1 MKTNLKRMLALLL
14 AVITCLNIAACSN
27 APSWDGKWEI
37 TDADYEN
44 MKIAEV
50 TSTENDGTRYVTLSA
65 EDMSY
70 KSEVKSDSVRVV
82 AYPVSKAS
90 IKSLSTNDTA
100 QSSKELFK
108 ETLVEGVTTQ
118 RKDDKT
124 LELSFKE
131 PEYDY
136 YCMYLYYVHKEAVDG
151 KAFVLGFDNIS
162 LEEST
167 TPEAKITTKL
177 KNGQE
182 NPTLELK
189 LTNAKTV
196 ENIKAEDITLSGAF
210 ENLKAT
216 AVTSDGDTITI
227 KTEGE
232 VEVTSAA
239 YGYVQLSENATDA
252 GAKILAMLEVDNL
265 DAYIDAESFA
275 LENGLLGF
283 DVDVYG
289 KTLEISNDELAPLV
303 TLEGY
308 KVDSVKISDDKTSF
322 KLYVK
327 TEKSSIDDA
336 VSDLNGKALEI
347 DSKAVGGDG
356 IYVEITASCS
366 SLGGIIKTL
375 DKPEG
380 DSDKFKAT
388 AQLFARNGELKELS
402 KSDIKFSGDFEG
414 AEVTSVKNTDN
425 GCDIEFT
432 FSADKK
438 SSLFN
443 GYAEISEGKLVDLWG
458 TESDNNS
465 AGLSYAFETSKAGGN
480 AIDNLVEKFS
490 NYSSEDLINDI
501 VNIAT
506 IIQSTTLSEF
516 YSGDF
521 VGAICSLLGVDSGS
535 DGETAQ
541 ILSIVTDIKTMVN
554 NLDCEIK
561 DLKSTVEEYGDDII
575 AESKKNTLIALESKW
590 SAFNTNY
597 VEKLDKTVN
606 SYISNCR
613 RSLVDYIRSGH
624 GDELK
629 LYYDNEGK
637 LAIPDKNNSAYSVD
651 AKKISKTV
659 TIKLDDDTFQACD
672 DVFGKKGFKY
682 SDELVKALKTD
693 LGNAV
698 KKMNENGDK
707 SIEYTDDTGEILY
720 GYIYMQM
727 SFKNL
732 TNDFMNNI
740 RNDYVNF
747 CKQIYEGQ
755 AILNTFD
762 EMMKYKYNF
771 QSEAKQDMEN
781 IRKSLVVMLYNYGIT
796 ASFVEK
802 YDTSTDNKDITE
814 ANHKAIDYIKNHS
827 GLYDEPEGYS
837 YCYVVNR
844 PITLRVSGVRYEMKI
859 KTKGK
864 PEVGDYINPEDQF
877 KTSLWGYS
885 DYEDDGT
892 DAYVYY
898 SYNHDGKDSVY
909 EDPATHM
916 RTVWRMPKGVYFHIN
931 RSTDSE
937 DKTNL
942 LSNNILSSK
951 DLKIIKARFNSL
963 KSNNRFASYKDMTFG
978 EYMTSGKLI
987 NAPSKYMVHQV
998 EAEEAVNGYTVKPTK
1013 ILTSGVLEKE
1023 LPLDGSRTLVCNK
1036 DGLTCGFE
1044 IETRKILEKYKYGGG
1059 YYFTP
1064 GKEYSLINPNSSD
1077 YDRKASKDYFHIH
1090 KEYDA
1095 TVYDLESD
1103 SMKNNYIVMQAALY
1117 GESHDYWQC
1126 DQGAYFYNTNYREP
1140 YFIFPIG

>member
-1 MKTNLKRMLALLL
+1 MKTNLKRMVALLL
-14 AVITCLNIAACSN
+14 AVIICLSVAACSN

-37 TDADYEN
+37 TNTDYEN
-44 MKIAEV
+44 MKIAKVISIEK
-50 TSTENDGTRYVTLSA
+50 DGTRYVTLSA
-65 EDMSY
+65 EDISY

-151 KAFVLGFDNIS
+151 KAFVLGFDNIC

-167 TPEAKITTKL
+167 TPEAKITTNL

-189 LTNAKTV
+189 LTNAKAS
-196 ENIKAEDITLSGAF
+196 EKIKPEDITLSGAF

-232 VEVTSAA
+232 VEVTSSA

-265 DAYIDAESFA
+265 DAYIDAKSFA
-275 LENGLLGF
+275 LENGLLSF

-322 KLYVK
+322 RLYVK

-336 VSDLNGKALEI
+336 VSALNGKALEI

-366 SLGGIIKTL
+366 SLGGVIKSL

-414 AEVTSVKNTDN
+414 AEVTSVKNTNN

-432 FSADKK
+432 FSADKNRTI
-438 SSLFN
+438 FN

-458 TESDNNS
+458 TKSDNNS
-465 AGLSYAFETSKAGGN
+465 AGLSYAFETSKADGN

-521 VGAICSLLGVDSGS
+521 VGAIFSLLGVDSGS
-535 DGETAQ
+535 DGETAE

-613 RSLVDYIRSGH
+613 RSLVDYIRSDH
-624 GDELK
+624 GSELK

-707 SIEYTDDTGEILY
+707 SIEYTEKTGEILY

-771 QSEAKQDMEN
+771 QSEAKQDIEN

-802 YDTSTDNKDITE
+802 YDTSTDDKEITK

-844 PITLRVSGVRYEMKI
+844 PITLRVSGTGYNMRI
-859 KTKGK
+859 KTRYHSGRKLTRWIYDSYEDRGTD
-864 PEVGDYINPEDQF
+864 PYVYRYDYIDERVYQTPTAGAPIIYRIPAGYYFSED
-877 KTSLWGYS
+877 
-885 DYEDDGT
+885 
-892 DAYVYY
+892 
-898 SYNHDGKDSVY
+898 
-909 EDPATHM
+909 
-916 RTVWRMPKGVYFHIN
+916 RM
-931 RSTDSE
+931 

-942 LSNNILSSK
+942 FSNNILSSK
-951 DLKIIKARFNSL
+951 DLKMMKARFNSL
-963 KSNNRFASYKDMTFG
+963 KSNNRFASYKDMSFG
-978 EYMTSGKLI
+978 EYMTNGKLI
-987 NAPSKYMVHQV
+987 NAPSKYMVHKV
-998 EAEEAVNGYTVKPTK
+998 ESAVNRSAIKPTK

-1023 LPLDGSRTLVCNK
+1023 MPLDGTRTLVCNK
-1036 DGLTCGFE
+1036 YGLANGYYQKVNE
-1044 IETRKILEKYKYGGG
+1044 AEQLYKYGGG
-1059 YYFTP
+1059 YYFAP
-1064 GKEYSLINPNSSD
+1064 GKEYSLINPNSSG

-1095 TVYDLESD
+1095 TVYDLETD
-1103 SMKNNYIVMQAALY
+1103 SMKNNYIVLQAALY
-1117 GESHDYWQC
+1117 GESHYHWEC
-1126 DQGAYFYNTNYREP
+1126 DEGAYFYNTNYQEP

>member
-1 MKTNLKRMLALLL
+1 M
-14 AVITCLNIAACSN
+14 ITCLNIAACSN

-44 MKIAEV
+44 MKIAKV
-50 TSTENDGTRYVTLSA
+50 ISTENDGTRYVTLSA
-65 EDMSY
+65 EDISY

-90 IKSLSTNDTA
+90 IESLSTNDTA
-100 QSSKELFK
+100 QSSEEIFK
-108 ETLVEGVTTQ
+108 ETIIEKVTAE

-136 YCMYLYYVHKEAVDG
+136 CCLYLYYVHKEAVDG
-151 KAFVLGFDNIS
+151 NAFVLGFDNIC

-167 TPEAKITTKL
+167 TPEAKITTNL

-252 GAKILAMLEVDNL
+252 GAKILAMLKVDNL

-275 LENGLLGF
+275 LENGLLSF

-289 KTLEISNDELAPLV
+289 KNLEISDDELAPLV

-327 TEKSSIDDA
+327 TEKSSLDDA

-356 IYVEITASCS
+356 IYVEITSSCS

-375 DKPEG
+375 DRPEG

-465 AGLSYAFETSKAGGN
+465 AGLSYAFETSKADGN

-516 YSGDF
+516 YAGDF
-521 VGAICSLLGVDSGS
+521 VGAIFSLLGVDKGS
-535 DGETAQ
+535 DGETAE

-575 AESKKNTLIALESKW
+575 SESKKNTLIALESKW

-597 VEKLDKTVN
+597 VEPLDKTVN

-613 RSLVDYIRSGH
+613 RSLVEYICSGH
-624 GDELK
+624 GDELN
-629 LYYDNEGK
+629 LYYDKDGK
-637 LAIPDKNNSAYSVD
+637 LAIPDKNNSSYSVD
-651 AKKISKTV
+651 AKKIDTSKTV
-659 TIKLDDDTFQACD
+659 TIKLDDDTFQSCD
-672 DVFGKKGFKY
+672 DVFDEKEFKY

-698 KKMNENGDK
+698 KKINENGDK
-707 SIEYTDDTGEILY
+707 SIEYTEKTGDILY

-844 PITLRVSGVRYEMKI
+844 PITLRVSGTGYTMRI
-859 KTKGK
+859 KTKFFSSGTPLLTQWHYDSYK
-864 PEVGDYINPEDQF
+864 DN
-877 KTSLWGYS
+877 
-885 DYEDDGT
+885 GT
-892 DAYVYY
+892 DPYVYRY
-898 SYNHDGKDSVY
+898 DYVDERVLKTPTPVAPITYRIPAGYYIS
-909 EDPATHM
+909 ED
-916 RTVWRMPKGVYFHIN
+916 RM
-931 RSTDSE
+931 

-942 LSNNILSSK
+942 FSNNILSSK
-951 DLKIIKARFNSL
+951 DLKMMKARFNSL
-963 KSNNRFASYKDMTFG
+963 KSSNRFASYKDMTFG
-978 EYMTSGKLI
+978 DYMTSGKLI
-987 NAPSKYMVHQV
+987 NATSKYMVHQ
-998 EAEEAVNGYTVKPTK
+998 AKSAVNRSAIKPTK

-1023 LPLDGSRTLVCNK
+1023 MPLDGTRTLVCSK
-1036 DGLTCGFE
+1036 AGLSFGY
-1044 IETRKILEKYKYGGG
+1044 KIYEGTPEGYIYGGG

-1064 GKEYSLINPNSSD
+1064 KKKYSLINPDSSD
-1077 YDRKASKDYFHIH
+1077 YDRKASKEYFHIH

-1095 TVYDLESD
+1095 TVYNLETD
-1103 SMKNNYIVMQAALY
+1103 SMKNNYIVLQAALY
-1117 GESHDYWQC
+1117 GESHSYWTC
-1126 DQGAYFYNTNYREP
+1126 HEGAYFYNTNYREP

>member
-1 MKTNLKRMLALLL
+1 M
-14 AVITCLNIAACSN
+14 ITCLNIAACSN

-44 MKIAEV
+44 MKIAKV
-50 TSTENDGTRYVTLSA
+50 ISTENDGTRYVTLSA
-65 EDMSY
+65 EDISY

-90 IKSLSTNDTA
+90 IESLSTNDTA
-100 QSSKELFK
+100 QSSEEIFK
-108 ETLVEGVTTQ
+108 ETLIEGVTAQ

-136 YCMYLYYVHKEAVDG
+136 CCIYMYYVHKEAVDG
-151 KAFVLGFDNIS
+151 NAFVLGFDNIC

-167 TPEAKITTKL
+167 TPEAKITTNL

-275 LENGLLGF
+275 LENGLLSF

-289 KTLEISNDELAPLV
+289 KNLEISDDELAPLV

-327 TEKSSIDDA
+327 TEKSSLDYA

-356 IYVEITASCS
+356 IYVEITSSCS

-465 AGLSYAFETSKAGGN
+465 AGLSYAFETSKADGN

-506 IIQSTTLSEF
+506 IIQSVTLSEF
-516 YSGDF
+516 YAGDF
-521 VGAICSLLGVDSGS
+521 VGAIFSLLGVDKGS
-535 DGETAQ
+535 DGETAE

-561 DLKSTVEEYGDDII
+561 NLKSTVEEYGDDII
-575 AESKKNTLIALESKW
+575 SESKKNTLIALESKW

-597 VEKLDKTVN
+597 VEPLDKTVN

-613 RSLVDYIRSGH
+613 RSLVDYIKSDH
-624 GDELK
+624 GNELK
-629 LYYDNEGK
+629 LYYDKDGK

-698 KKMNENGDK
+698 KKINENGDK
-707 SIEYTDDTGEILY
+707 SIEYTEKTGDILY

-844 PITLRVSGVRYEMKI
+844 PITLRVSGVKYDMEIKYNRYDSHGRSLR
-859 KTKGK
+859 TTQWDYKG
-864 PEVGDYINPEDQF
+864 
-877 KTSLWGYS
+877 
-885 DYEDDGT
+885 YEDNGT

-898 SYNHDGKDSVY
+898 SLYHDGKESVY
-909 EDPATHM
+909 EDPVTHM
-916 RTVWRMPKGVYFHIN
+916 RTVSQIPKGVYFLIN

-951 DLKIIKARFNSL
+951 DLKMMKARFNSL
-963 KSNNRFASYKDMTFG
+963 KSSNRFASYKDMTFG
-978 EYMTSGKLI
+978 DYMTSGKLI
-987 NAPSKYMVHQV
+987 NATSKYMVHQ
-998 EAEEAVNGYTVKPTK
+998 AKSAVNRSAIKPTK

-1023 LPLDGSRTLVCNK
+1023 MPLDGTRTLVCSK
-1036 DGLTCGFE
+1036 AGLSFGY
-1044 IETRKILEKYKYGGG
+1044 KIYEGTPEGYIYGGG

-1064 GKEYSLINPNSSD
+1064 KKKYSLINPDSSD
-1077 YDRKASKDYFHIH
+1077 YDRKASKEYFHIH

-1095 TVYDLESD
+1095 TVYNLETD
-1103 SMKNNYIVMQAALY
+1103 SMKDNYVVLQAALY
-1117 GESHDYWQC
+1117 GESHSYWHC
-1126 DQGAYFYNTNYREP
+1126 DEGAYFYNTNYREP

>member
-1 MKTNLKRMLALLL
+1 MKTNLKRMAALLL
-14 AVITCLNIAACSN
+14 AVIICLNIAACSN

-37 TDADYEN
+37 TDADYQN

-50 TSTENDGTRYVTLSA
+50 ISTENDGTRYVTLSA
-65 EDMSY
+65 EDISY

-82 AYPVSKAS
+82 AYPVSKAD
-90 IKSLSTNDTA
+90 IESLSTKDTA
-100 QSSKELFK
+100 QSSEELFK
-108 ETLVEGVTTQ
+108 ETLIDGVTVQ

-124 LELSFKE
+124 LELNFKE

-151 KAFVLGFDNIS
+151 KSFVLGFDNIC

-189 LTNAKTV
+189 LTNAKAA

-216 AVTSDGDTITI
+216 SVTSKGDTIKI

-239 YGYVQLSENATDA
+239 YGYVQLSESATDA

-265 DAYIDAESFA
+265 DAYIDAKTFA
-275 LENGLLGF
+275 LENGLLNF

-289 KTLEISNDELAPLV
+289 KKLDISDDELAPLV

-322 KLYVK
+322 RLYVK
-327 TEKSSIDDA
+327 TDKSSLNDA
-336 VSDLNGKALEI
+336 VSALNGKALEI

-366 SLGGIIKTL
+366 SLGGVIKSL

-380 DSDKFKAT
+380 NSDKFKAT
-388 AQLFARNGELKELS
+388 AQLFARSGELKELS

-414 AEVTSVKNTDN
+414 AEVTSVKNTDS

-432 FSADKK
+432 FSADKD
-438 SSLFN
+438 STLFN
-443 GYAEISEGKLVDLWG
+443 GYAEISEGRLVDLWG

-480 AIDNLVEKFS
+480 PIDNLVEKFS

-521 VGAICSLLGVDSGS
+521 VGAIFSLLGVDSGS
-535 DGETAQ
+535 DGDTAE

-561 DLKSTVEEYGDDII
+561 DLKKTVEEYGDEII

-597 VEKLDKTVN
+597 VERLDKTVN

-613 RSLVDYIRSGH
+613 RSLVDYIRSEH
-624 GDELK
+624 GNELK
-629 LYYDNEGK
+629 LYYDTEGK
-637 LAIPDKNNSAYSVD
+637 LAIPDKNNSSYSVD
-651 AKKISKTV
+651 AKKLDKSKTV
-659 TIKLDDDTFQACD
+659 TIKLDDDTFKACD

-682 SDELVKALKTD
+682 SNELVKALKTD

-698 KKMNENGDK
+698 KRMNENGDK
-707 SIEYTDDTGEILY
+707 SIEYTEKTGDILY

-740 RNDYVNF
+740 RSDYVNF

-796 ASFVEK
+796 ASLVEK
-802 YDTSTDNKDITE
+802 YDTSTDDKEITK
-814 ANHKAIDYIKNHS
+814 ANHKAIDYIKNNDS
-827 GLYDEPEGYS
+827 LYDEPEGYS

-844 PITLRVSGVRYEMKI
+844 PITLRVSGTGYNMRI
-859 KTKGK
+859 KTWDKNNGRYK
-864 PEVGDYINPEDQF
+864 TDKWGYNGYEDNGTDPYVYRYDYIDERVEEFLTAGAPMR
-877 KTSLWGYS
+877 WRIPAGYYIS
-885 DYEDDGT
+885 AD
-892 DAYVYY
+892 
-898 SYNHDGKDSVY
+898 
-909 EDPATHM
+909 
-916 RTVWRMPKGVYFHIN
+916 RMDKIN
-931 RSTDSE
+931 
-937 DKTNL
+937 L
-942 LSNNILSSK
+942 FSNNILSSK

-963 KSNNRFASYKDMTFG
+963 KSSNRFASYKDMSFG
-978 EYMTSGKLI
+978 EYMTNGKLI
-987 NAPSKYMVHQV
+987 NATSKYMVHQV
-998 EAEEAVNGYTVKPTK
+998 ESAVNRSAIKPTK

-1023 LPLDGSRTLVCNK
+1023 MPLDGSRTLVCSK
-1036 DGLTCGFE
+1036 AGLASGF
-1044 IETRKILEKYKYGGG
+1044 TKVGSKWYDYGGG

-1064 GKEYSLINPNSSD
+1064 EKKYSLINPESSD
-1077 YDRKASKDYFHIH
+1077 YDRKASKEYFHIH

-1095 TVYDLESD
+1095 TVYDFETD
-1103 SMKNNYIVMQAALY
+1103 SMKDNYIVLQAALY
-1117 GESHDYWQC
+1117 GQSSIWKVEC
-1126 DQGAYFYNTNYREP
+1126 DEGAYFYNTNYQEP

>member
-1 MKTNLKRMLALLL
+1 MKTNLKRMVALLL
-14 AVITCLNIAACSN
+14 AVIICLSVAACSN

-37 TDADYEN
+37 TDTDYEN
-44 MKIAEV
+44 MKIAKV
-50 TSTENDGTRYVTLSA
+50 ISTEKDGTRYVTLSA
-65 EDMSY
+65 EDISY

-90 IKSLSTNDTA
+90 VESLSTNDTA
-100 QSSKELFK
+100 QSIKELFK
-108 ETLVEGVTTQ
+108 ETLIEGVTAQ
-118 RKDDKT
+118 RQDDKT

-151 KAFVLGFDNIS
+151 KAFVLGFDNIC

-167 TPEAKITTKL
+167 TPEAKITTNL

-232 VEVTSAA
+232 VDVTSAA

-265 DAYIDAESFA
+265 DAFIDAESFA
-275 LENGLLGF
+275 LENGLLSF

-322 KLYVK
+322 RLYVK
-327 TEKSSIDDA
+327 TDKSSIDDA

-366 SLGGIIKTL
+366 SLGGVIKTL

-458 TESDNNS
+458 TKSDNNS
-465 AGLSYAFETSKAGGN
+465 AGLSYAFETSKADVN

-506 IIQSTTLSEF
+506 IIQSATLSEF

-521 VGAICSLLGVDSGS
+521 VGAIFSLLGVDSGA

-613 RSLVDYIRSGH
+613 RSLVDYIKSDH
-624 GDELK
+624 GNELK
-629 LYYDNEGK
+629 LYYDKDGK
-637 LAIPDKNNSAYSVD
+637 LAIPDKNNSSYSVD
-651 AKKISKTV
+651 AKKLDKSKTV
-659 TIKLDDDTFQACD
+659 TIKLDDGTFKACD

-707 SIEYTDDTGEILY
+707 SIEYTEKTGDILY

-781 IRKSLVVMLYNYGIT
+781 IKKSLVVMLYNYGIT

-802 YDTSTDNKDITE
+802 YDTSTDNKDITV
-814 ANHKAIDYIKNHS
+814 ANHKAIDYIKNHN

-844 PITLRVSGVRYEMKI
+844 PITLRVSGVEYDMQI
-859 KTKGK
+859 KTTYKRGE
-864 PEVGDYINPEDQF
+864 P
-877 KTSLWGYS
+877 KTCLWEYS
-885 DYEDDGT
+885 DYEDNGT
-892 DAYVYY
+892 LAYVYRY
-898 SYNHDGKDSVY
+898 DYIDERVY
-909 EDPATHM
+909 QTPTPGAPIIYRIPAGYYISED
-916 RTVWRMPKGVYFHIN
+916 RM
-931 RSTDSE
+931 

-942 LSNNILSSK
+942 FSNNILSSK
-951 DLKIIKARFNSL
+951 DLKIIKARFSSL
-963 KSNNRFASYKDMTFG
+963 KSSNRFASYKDMSFG
-978 EYMTSGKLI
+978 EYMTNGKLI
-987 NAPSKYMVHQV
+987 NAPSEYMVHQF
-998 EAEEAVNGYTVKPTK
+998 ESAVNRSAIKPTK

-1023 LPLDGSRTLVCNK
+1023 LPLDGTRTLKCNK
-1036 DGLTCGFE
+1036 DRLTSGF
-1044 IETRKILEKYKYGGG
+1044 TKIGSKWYDYGGG

-1064 GKEYSLINPNSSD
+1064 EKKYSLINPDSSD
-1077 YDRKASKDYFHIH
+1077 YDRKASKEYFHIH

-1095 TVYDLESD
+1095 TVYDFETD
-1103 SMKNNYIVMQAALY
+1103 SMKNNYVVLQAALY
-1117 GESHDYWQC
+1117 GESHNYWAC
-1126 DQGAYFYNTNYREP
+1126 DEGAFFYNTNYQEP

>member
-1 MKTNLKRMLALLL
+1 MKTNLKRMVALLL
-14 AVITCLNIAACSN
+14 AVIICLSVAACSN

-44 MKIAEV
+44 MKIAKV
-50 TSTENDGTRYVTLSA
+50 ISTENDGTRYVTLSA
-65 EDMSY
+65 EDISY

-151 KAFVLGFDNIS
+151 KAFVLGFDNIC

-167 TPEAKITTKL
+167 TPEAKITTNL

-189 LTNAKTV
+189 LTNAKAS
-196 ENIKAEDITLSGAF
+196 EKIKPEDITLSGAF

-232 VEVTSAA
+232 VEATSAA

-275 LENGLLGF
+275 LENGLLSF

-322 KLYVK
+322 RLYVK
-327 TEKSSIDDA
+327 TDKSSIDDA
-336 VSDLNGKALEI
+336 VSALNGKALEI

-366 SLGGIIKTL
+366 SLGGVIKSL

-388 AQLFARNGELKELS
+388 AQLFARNGELKKLS

-432 FSADKK
+432 FSADKNRTI
-438 SSLFN
+438 FN

-458 TESDNNS
+458 TKSDNNS
-465 AGLSYAFETSKAGGN
+465 AGLSYAFETSKADGN

-521 VGAICSLLGVDSGS
+521 VGAIFSLLGVDSGS

-629 LYYDNEGK
+629 LYYDKDGK

-827 GLYDEPEGYS
+827 GLYDEPDGYS

-844 PITLRVSGVRYEMKI
+844 PITLRVSGTGYNMRI
-859 KTKGK
+859 KTRYNSGRKLTRWIYDG
-864 PEVGDYINPEDQF
+864 
-877 KTSLWGYS
+877 
-885 DYEDDGT
+885 YEDYGT
-892 DAYVYY
+892 DPYVYR
-898 SYNHDGKDSVY
+898 SYYHDGEVI
-909 EDPATHM
+909 ETPAAGAPM
-916 RTVWRMPKGVYFHIN
+916 RWRLPAGYYISADRM
-931 RSTDSE
+931 

-942 LSNNILSSK
+942 FSNNILSSK
-951 DLKIIKARFNSL
+951 DLKMMKARFNSL
-963 KSNNRFASYKDMTFG
+963 KSSNRFASYKDMSFG
-978 EYMTSGKLI
+978 EYMTNGKLI
-987 NAPSKYMVHQV
+987 NAPSKYMVHQC
-998 EAEEAVNGYTVKPTK
+998 ESAVNSSAIKPTK

-1023 LPLDGSRTLVCNK
+1023 MPLDGTRTLKCSK
-1036 DGLTCGFE
+1036 AGLTAGYAQHLKKAE
-1044 IETRKILEKYKYGGG
+1044 QHYKYGGG
-1059 YYFTP
+1059 FYFTP
-1064 GKEYSLINPNSSD
+1064 EKTYSLINPDSSD
-1077 YDRKASKDYFHIH
+1077 YDRKASKEYFQIH

-1095 TVYDLESD
+1095 TVYDLETD
-1103 SMKNNYIVMQAALY
+1103 SMKNNYIVLQAALY
-1117 GESHDYWQC
+1117 GESHSYWRG
-1126 DQGAYFYNTNYREP
+1126 DEAAYFYNTNYKEP

>member
-1 MKTNLKRMLALLL
+1 MKTNLKRMVVLLL
-14 AVITCLNIAACSN
+14 AVLICLSVAACSN

-44 MKIAEV
+44 MKIAKV
-50 TSTENDGTRYVTLSA
+50 ISTEKDGTRYVTLST
-65 EDMSY
+65 EDISL

-82 AYPVSKAS
+82 AYPISKAS
-90 IKSLSTNDTA
+90 IESLSTEDTA
-100 QSSKELFK
+100 QSLEDIFK
-108 ETLVEGVTTQ
+108 ETLIENVTAR

-136 YCMYLYYVHKEAVDG
+136 GCIYMYYVHKEAVDG
-151 KAFVLGFDNIS
+151 NVFVIGFDDIS

-167 TPEAKITTKL
+167 TPEAEITTKL
-177 KNGQE
+177 KNGEE

-189 LTNAKTV
+189 LTNAKAA
-196 ENIKAEDITLSGAF
+196 ENIKSEDITLSGAF
-210 ENLKAT
+210 KNLKAT
-216 AVTSDGDTITI
+216 SVASDGDTITI

-232 VEVTSAA
+232 VDVISSA
-239 YGYVQLSENATDA
+239 YGYAQLSENATDA

-275 LENGLLGF
+275 LENGLLSF

-289 KTLEISNDELAPLV
+289 KKLEISNDELAPLV

-322 KLYVK
+322 RLYVK
-327 TEKSSIDDA
+327 TDKSSIDDA
-336 VSDLNGKALEI
+336 VSALNGKVLEI

-356 IYVEITASCS
+356 IYIEITASCS
-366 SLGGIIKTL
+366 SLGGVIKSL

-414 AEVTSVKNTDN
+414 AEVTSVKNTDD

-432 FSADKK
+432 FSADKDRT
-438 SSLFN
+438 LFN
-443 GYAEISEGKLVDLWG
+443 GYAEISEGRLVDLWG
-458 TESDNNS
+458 TKSDNNS
-465 AGLSYAFETSKAGGN
+465 AGLSYAFETSKADGD

-506 IIQSTTLSEF
+506 IIQSSTLSEF

-521 VGAICSLLGVDSGS
+521 VGAIFSLLGVDTGS
-535 DGETAQ
+535 DGETAE

-597 VEKLDKTVN
+597 VEPLDKTVN

-629 LYYDNEGK
+629 LYYDKDGK

-651 AKKISKTV
+651 AKKIDTSKTV
-659 TIKLDDDTFQACD
+659 TIKLDDDTFQSCD
-672 DVFGKKGFKY
+672 EVFAKRGFKF

-707 SIEYTDDTGEILY
+707 SIEYNEKTGDILY

-771 QSEAKQDMEN
+771 QSEAKQDIEN

-796 ASFVEK
+796 ASFAEK
-802 YDTSTDNKDITE
+802 YDTSTDNKDTSK
-814 ANHKAIDYIKNHS
+814 ANHKAIDYIKKNV

-844 PITLRVSGVRYEMKI
+844 PITLRVSGTGYDMRI
-859 KTKGK
+859 KTYYRVGGSR
-864 PEVGDYINPEDQF
+864 EVNN
-877 KTSLWGYS
+877 WGYKG
-885 DYEDDGT
+885 YEDNGT
-892 DAYVYY
+892 DPYVYY
-898 SYNHDGKDSVY
+898 CTYID
-909 EDPATHM
+909 EQETPAPAGVPQI
-916 RTVWRMPKGVYFHIN
+916 RLPAGYYIWADRM
-931 RSTDSE
+931 
-937 DKTNL
+937 DKKNL
-942 LSNNILSSK
+942 FSNNILSSK
-951 DLKIIKARFNSL
+951 DLKIIKVRFNSL
-963 KSNNRFASYKDMTFG
+963 KSSNRFASYRNMTFG
-978 EYMTSGKLI
+978 EYMTNGKLI
-987 NAPSKYMVHQV
+987 NATSKYMVHQAKAANNV
-998 EAEEAVNGYTVKPTK
+998 EVKPTK

-1023 LPLDGSRTLVCNK
+1023 MPLDGSRTLVCSK
-1036 DGLTCGFE
+1036 AGLSAGFE
-1044 IETRKILEKYKYGGG
+1044 IYEGTPEEYKYGGG

-1064 GKEYSLINPNSSD
+1064 EKKYSLINPDSSD
-1077 YDRKASKDYFHIH
+1077 YDRKAYKEYFHIH

-1095 TVYDLESD
+1095 TVYDIKTD
-1103 SMKNNYIVMQAALY
+1103 SMKNNYVVLQAALY
-1117 GESHDYWQC
+1117 GQERSKIAFAGIATDE
-1126 DQGAYFYNTNYREP
+1126 GAYFYNTNYKEP

>member
-1 MKTNLKRMLALLL
+1 MKTNFKRMVALLL
-14 AVITCLNIAACSN
+14 AVLICLNIAACSN

-50 TSTENDGTRYVTLSA
+50 ISTENDGTRYVTLSA
-65 EDMSY
+65 EDISY

-90 IKSLSTNDTA
+90 IESLSTKDTA
-100 QSSKELFK
+100 QSSEELFK
-108 ETLVEGVTTQ
+108 ETLIDGVTVQ

-151 KAFVLGFDNIS
+151 KSFVLGFDNIS

-189 LTNAKTV
+189 LTNAKAV

-210 ENLKAT
+210 ENLKA
-216 AVTSDGDTITI
+216 ASVTSDGDTIKI

-239 YGYVQLSENATDA
+239 YGYVQLSENVTDA

-265 DAYIDAESFA
+265 NAYIDAESFA
-275 LENGLLGF
+275 LENGLLSF

-289 KTLEISNDELAPLV
+289 KKLDISDDELAPLV

-322 KLYVK
+322 RLYVK
-327 TEKSSIDDA
+327 TDKSSLNDA
-336 VSDLNGKALEI
+336 VSALNGKALEI

-366 SLGGIIKTL
+366 SLGGVIKSL

-380 DSDKFKAT
+380 NSDKFKAT
-388 AQLFARNGELKELS
+388 AQLFARSGELKELS

-432 FSADKK
+432 FSADKD

-458 TESDNNS
+458 TKSDNNS
-465 AGLSYAFETSKAGGN
+465 AGLSYAFETSKAGGD
-480 AIDNLVEKFS
+480 AIDNFAEKFS
-490 NYSSEDLINDI
+490 KYSSEDLIKDI

-521 VGAICSLLGVDSGS
+521 VGAIFSLFGVDSGS

-561 DLKSTVEEYGDDII
+561 DLKKTVEEYSDDII

-590 SAFNTNY
+590 SAFNTSY
-597 VEKLDKTVN
+597 VERLDKTVN
-606 SYISNCR
+606 SYTSNCR
-613 RSLVDYIRSGH
+613 RSLVDYIRSEH
-624 GDELK
+624 GNELK
-629 LYYDNEGK
+629 LYYDMDGK
-637 LAIPDKNNSAYSVD
+637 LAIPDKNNSSYSVD
-651 AKKISKTV
+651 AKKLDKSKTV
-659 TIKLDDDTFQACD
+659 TIKLNDDTFKACD
-672 DVFGKKGFKY
+672 EVFAKKGFKY
-682 SDELVKALKTD
+682 SNELVKALKTD

-698 KKMNENGDK
+698 KRMNENGDK
-707 SIEYTDDTGEILY
+707 SIEYTEKTGEILY

-771 QSEAKQDMEN
+771 QSEAKQDMKN
-781 IRKSLVVMLYNYGIT
+781 IRESLLVMLYNYGIT

-802 YDTSTDNKDITE
+802 YDTSTDNKDITV
-814 ANHKAIDYIKNHS
+814 ANHKAIDYINNHS

-844 PITLRVSGVRYEMKI
+844 PITLRVSGTGYDMRI
-859 KTKGK
+859 KTKFK
-864 PEVGDYINPEDQF
+864 DTDKYIDR
-877 KTSLWGYS
+877 WGY
-885 DYEDDGT
+885 DGYEDNGT

-898 SYNHDGKDSVY
+898 SYNHDGKEGVT
-909 EDPATHM
+909 EDPVTHM

-931 RSTDSE
+931 RSTHSE

-951 DLKIIKARFNSL
+951 DLKMMKARFNSL
-963 KSNNRFASYKDMTFG
+963 KSGNRFASYKDMTFG

-998 EAEEAVNGYTVKPTK
+998 DAKDAVNGYTVKPTK

-1023 LPLDGSRTLVCNK
+1023 LPLDGTRTLVCNK
-1036 DGLTCGFE
+1036 DGLADGF
-1044 IETRKILEKYKYGGG
+1044 IKLGTTWWNRYYDDGGG
-1059 YYFTP
+1059 YYFKK
-1064 GKEYSLINPNSSD
+1064 GKEYSLINPDSSD
-1077 YDRKASKDYFHIH
+1077 YDCYASKENFHIH

-1095 TVYDLESD
+1095 TVYDLETD
-1103 SMKNNYIVMQAALY
+1103 SLKDNYVVLQAALY
-1117 GESHDYWQC
+1117 GETAALTTSV

>member
-1 MKTNLKRMLALLL
+1 MKANLKRMVALLL
-14 AVITCLNIAACSN
+14 AVIICLNIAACSN

-37 TDADYEN
+37 TDDDYEN

-50 TSTENDGTRYVTLSA
+50 ISTENDGTRYVTLSI

-82 AYPVSKAS
+82 AYPISKAS
-90 IKSLSTNDTA
+90 IESLSTDDIA
-100 QSSKELFK
+100 QSSEEIFK
-108 ETLVEGVTTQ
+108 ETLIEEVTAE

-136 YCMYLYYVHKEAVDG
+136 YCIYLYYVHKEAVDG
-151 KAFVLGFDNIS
+151 NTFVLGFDNIC

-167 TPEAKITTKL
+167 TPEAKITTNL

-216 AVTSDGDTITI
+216 SVTSDGDTITI

-265 DAYIDAESFA
+265 DAFIDAESFA
-275 LENGLLGF
+275 LENGLLSF

-289 KTLEISNDELAPLV
+289 KTLEISDDELAPLV

-327 TEKSSIDDA
+327 TDKSSIDDA
-336 VSDLNGKALEI
+336 VSALNGKALEI

-366 SLGGIIKTL
+366 SLGGVIKTL

-432 FSADKK
+432 FSADKNRTI
-438 SSLFN
+438 FN
-443 GYAEISEGKLVDLWG
+443 GYAEISEGKLVDLCG
-458 TESDNNS
+458 TKSDNNS

-521 VGAICSLLGVDSGS
+521 VGAICSLLGFDSGS
-535 DGETAQ
+535 DGETAE

-575 AESKKNTLIALESKW
+575 AESKKNTLIALASKW

-844 PITLRVSGVRYEMKI
+844 PITLRVSGTGYNMRI
-859 KTKGK
+859 KTRYHSGRKLTRWIYDSYEDRGTD
-864 PEVGDYINPEDQF
+864 PYVYRYDYIDERVYQTPTAGAPIIYRIPAGYYFSED
-877 KTSLWGYS
+877 
-885 DYEDDGT
+885 
-892 DAYVYY
+892 
-898 SYNHDGKDSVY
+898 
-909 EDPATHM
+909 
-916 RTVWRMPKGVYFHIN
+916 RM
-931 RSTDSE
+931 

-942 LSNNILSSK
+942 FSNNILSSK
-951 DLKIIKARFNSL
+951 DLKMMKARFSSL
-963 KSNNRFASYKDMTFG
+963 KSSNRFASYKDMSFG
-978 EYMTSGKLI
+978 EYMTNGKLI
-987 NAPSKYMVHQV
+987 NAPSKYMVHKV
-998 EAEEAVNGYTVKPTK
+998 ESAVNRSAIKPTK

-1023 LPLDGSRTLVCNK
+1023 MPLDGTRTLVCNK
-1036 DGLTCGFE
+1036 YGLANGYYQKVNE
-1044 IETRKILEKYKYGGG
+1044 SEQLYKYGGG

-1064 GKEYSLINPNSSD
+1064 GKEYSLINPNSSG

-1103 SMKNNYIVMQAALY
+1103 SMKNNYIVLQAALY
-1117 GESHDYWQC
+1117 GESHSYWSC
-1126 DQGAYFYNTNYREP
+1126 DEAAYFYNTNYQEP

>member
-1 MKTNLKRMLALLL
+1 MKTNLKRMVALLL
-14 AVITCLNIAACSN
+14 AVIICLSVAACSN

-44 MKIAEV
+44 MKIAKV
-50 TSTENDGTRYVTLSA
+50 ISTENDGTRYVTLSA
-65 EDMSY
+65 EDISY

-151 KAFVLGFDNIS
+151 KAFVLGFDNIC

-167 TPEAKITTKL
+167 TPEAKITTNL

-189 LTNAKTV
+189 LTNAKAS
-196 ENIKAEDITLSGAF
+196 EKIKPEDITLSGAF

-232 VEVTSAA
+232 VEATSAA

-275 LENGLLGF
+275 LENGLLSF

-322 KLYVK
+322 RLYVK
-327 TEKSSIDDA
+327 TDKSSIDDA
-336 VSDLNGKALEI
+336 VSALNGKALEI

-366 SLGGIIKTL
+366 SLGGVIKSL

-388 AQLFARNGELKELS
+388 AQLFARNGELKKLS

-432 FSADKK
+432 FSADKNRTI
-438 SSLFN
+438 FN

-458 TESDNNS
+458 TKSDNNS
-465 AGLSYAFETSKAGGN
+465 AGLSYAFETSKADGN

-521 VGAICSLLGVDSGS
+521 VGAIFSLLGVDSGS

-629 LYYDNEGK
+629 LYYDKDGK

-844 PITLRVSGVRYEMKI
+844 PITLRVSGTGYNMRI
-859 KTKGK
+859 KTRYNSGRKLTRWIYDG
-864 PEVGDYINPEDQF
+864 
-877 KTSLWGYS
+877 
-885 DYEDDGT
+885 YEDYGT
-892 DAYVYY
+892 DPYVYR
-898 SYNHDGKDSVY
+898 SYYHDGEVI
-909 EDPATHM
+909 ETPAAGAPM
-916 RTVWRMPKGVYFHIN
+916 RWRLPAGYYISADRM
-931 RSTDSE
+931 

-942 LSNNILSSK
+942 FSNNILSSK
-951 DLKIIKARFNSL
+951 DLKMMKARFNSL
-963 KSNNRFASYKDMTFG
+963 KSSNRFASYKNMSFG
-978 EYMTSGKLI
+978 EYMTNGKLI
-987 NAPSKYMVHQV
+987 NAPSKYMVHQC
-998 EAEEAVNGYTVKPTK
+998 ESAVNSSAIKPTK

-1023 LPLDGSRTLVCNK
+1023 MPLDGTRTLKCSK
-1036 DGLTCGFE
+1036 AGLTAGYAQHLKKAE
-1044 IETRKILEKYKYGGG
+1044 QHYKYGGG
-1059 YYFTP
+1059 FYFTP
-1064 GKEYSLINPNSSD
+1064 EKTYSLINPDSSD
-1077 YDRKASKDYFHIH
+1077 YDRKASKEYFQIH

-1095 TVYDLESD
+1095 TVYDLETD
-1103 SMKNNYIVMQAALY
+1103 SMKNNYIVLQAALY
-1117 GESHDYWQC
+1117 GESHSYWRG
-1126 DQGAYFYNTNYREP
+1126 DEAAYFYNTNYKEP

>member
-1 MKTNLKRMLALLL
+1 ML

-27 APSWDGKWEI
+27 APSWDGKWKI
-37 TDADYEN
+37 TDADNEN
-44 MKIAEV
+44 MKIAKV
-50 TSTENDGTRYVTLSA
+50 ISTENDGTRYVTLSA
-65 EDMSY
+65 EDISY

-90 IKSLSTNDTA
+90 VESLSTNDTA
-100 QSSKELFK
+100 QSIKELFK
-108 ETLVEGVTTQ
+108 ETIIEKVTAE

-131 PEYDY
+131 PKYDY

-167 TPEAKITTKL
+167 TPEAKITTNL

-189 LTNAKTV
+189 LTNAKAS
-196 ENIKAEDITLSGAF
+196 EKIKAKDITLSGAF

-232 VEVTSAA
+232 VEATSAA

-265 DAYIDAESFA
+265 DAFIDAESFA
-275 LENGLLGF
+275 LKNGLLSF

-289 KTLEISNDELAPLV
+289 KNLEISNDELAPLV

-322 KLYVK
+322 RLYVK
-327 TEKSSIDDA
+327 TDKSSIDDA
-336 VSDLNGKALEI
+336 VSALNGKALEI

-356 IYVEITASCS
+356 IYVEITSSCS
-366 SLGGIIKTL
+366 SLGGVVKSL

-465 AGLSYAFETSKAGGN
+465 AGLSYAFETSKADGN

-521 VGAICSLLGVDSGS
+521 VGAIFSLLGVDSGS
-535 DGETAQ
+535 DGETAE

-597 VEKLDKTVN
+597 VEPLDKTVN

-629 LYYDNEGK
+629 LYYDKDGK

-651 AKKISKTV
+651 AKKIDTSKTV

-682 SDELVKALKTD
+682 SDELVKTLKTD

-771 QSEAKQDMEN
+771 QSEAKQDIEN

-802 YDTSTDNKDITE
+802 YDTSTDDKEITK

-844 PITLRVSGVRYEMKI
+844 PITLRVSGVKYDMEIKYNRYDSHGRSLR
-859 KTKGK
+859 TTQWDYKG
-864 PEVGDYINPEDQF
+864 
-877 KTSLWGYS
+877 
-885 DYEDDGT
+885 YEDNGT

-898 SYNHDGKDSVY
+898 SLYHDGKESVY
-909 EDPATHM
+909 EDPVTHM
-916 RTVWRMPKGVYFHIN
+916 RTVSQIPKGVYFLIN

-951 DLKIIKARFNSL
+951 DLKMMKARFNSL
-963 KSNNRFASYKDMTFG
+963 KSSNRFASYKDMTFG
-978 EYMTSGKLI
+978 DYMTSGKLI
-987 NAPSKYMVHQV
+987 NATSKYMVHQ
-998 EAEEAVNGYTVKPTK
+998 AKSAVNRSAIKPTK

-1023 LPLDGSRTLVCNK
+1023 MPLDGTRTLVCSK
-1036 DGLTCGFE
+1036 AGLSFGY
-1044 IETRKILEKYKYGGG
+1044 KIYEGTPEGYIYGGG

-1064 GKEYSLINPNSSD
+1064 KKKYSLINPDSLD
-1077 YDRKASKDYFHIH
+1077 YDRKASKEYFHIH

-1095 TVYDLESD
+1095 TVYNLETD
-1103 SMKNNYIVMQAALY
+1103 SMKDNYVVLQAALY
-1117 GESHDYWQC
+1117 GESHSYWHC
-1126 DQGAYFYNTNYREP
+1126 DEGAYFYNTNYREP

>member
-1 MKTNLKRMLALLL
+1 MKTNLKRMVALLL
-14 AVITCLNIAACSN
+14 AVIICLSVAACSN

-44 MKIAEV
+44 MKIAKV
-50 TSTENDGTRYVTLSA
+50 ISTENDGTRYVTLSA
-65 EDMSY
+65 EDISY

-151 KAFVLGFDNIS
+151 KAFVLGFDNIC

-167 TPEAKITTKL
+167 TPEAKITTNL

-189 LTNAKTV
+189 LTNAKAS
-196 ENIKAEDITLSGAF
+196 EKIKPEDITLSGAF

-232 VEVTSAA
+232 VEATSAA

-265 DAYIDAESFA
+265 DAYIDAKSFA
-275 LENGLLGF
+275 LENGLLSF

-322 KLYVK
+322 RLYVK
-327 TEKSSIDDA
+327 TDKSSIDDA
-336 VSDLNGKALEI
+336 VSALNGKALEI

-366 SLGGIIKTL
+366 SLGGVIKSL

-388 AQLFARNGELKELS
+388 AQLFARNGELKKLS

-432 FSADKK
+432 FSADKNRTI
-438 SSLFN
+438 FN

-458 TESDNNS
+458 TKSDNNS
-465 AGLSYAFETSKAGGN
+465 AGLSYAFETSKADGN

-501 VNIAT
+501 VNVAT
-506 IIQSTTLSEF
+506 IIQSVTLSEF

-521 VGAICSLLGVDSGS
+521 VGAIFSLLGVDSGS

-575 AESKKNTLIALESKW
+575 SESKKNTLIALESKW

-629 LYYDNEGK
+629 LYYDKDGK

-707 SIEYTDDTGEILY
+707 SIEYTEKTGDILY

-771 QSEAKQDMEN
+771 QSEAKHDMEN

-802 YDTSTDNKDITE
+802 YDTSTDDKEITK

-844 PITLRVSGVRYEMKI
+844 PITLRVSGVKYDMEIKYNRYDSHGRSRRA
-859 KTKGK
+859 TQW
-864 PEVGDYINPEDQF
+864 DYE
-877 KTSLWGYS
+877 G
-885 DYEDDGT
+885 YEDDGT

-898 SYNHDGKDSVY
+898 SLYHDGKESVY
-909 EDPATHM
+909 EDPVTHT
-916 RTVWRMPKGVYFHIN
+916 RTVSQIPKGVYFLIN
-931 RSTDSE
+931 RSTDRE

-963 KSNNRFASYKDMTFG
+963 KSNNRFASYKDMTLG

-998 EAEEAVNGYTVKPTK
+998 DAKDAVNGYTVKPTK

-1023 LPLDGSRTLVCNK
+1023 LPLDGSRTLKCNK
-1036 DGLTCGFE
+1036 DGLAIGLRE
-1044 IETRKILEKYKYGGG
+1044 AKRVSNREWSKYGGG

-1077 YDRKASKDYFHIH
+1077 YDRKASKEYFQIH

-1103 SMKNNYIVMQAALY
+1103 SMKNNYIVLQAALY
-1117 GESHDYWQC
+1117 GESHSYWSC
-1126 DQGAYFYNTNYREP
+1126 DEAAYFYNTNYKEP

>member
-1 MKTNLKRMLALLL
+1 MKTNLKRMVALLL
-14 AVITCLNIAACSN
+14 AVIICLSVAACSN

-44 MKIAEV
+44 MKIAKV
-50 TSTENDGTRYVTLSA
+50 ISTENDGTRYVTLSA
-65 EDMSY
+65 EDISY

-151 KAFVLGFDNIS
+151 KAFVLGFDNIC

-167 TPEAKITTKL
+167 TPEAKITTNL

-189 LTNAKTV
+189 LTNAKAS
-196 ENIKAEDITLSGAF
+196 EKIKPEDITLSGAF

-232 VEVTSAA
+232 VEATSAA

-275 LENGLLGF
+275 LENGLLSF

-322 KLYVK
+322 RLYVK
-327 TEKSSIDDA
+327 TDKSSIDDA
-336 VSDLNGKALEI
+336 VSALNGKALEI

-366 SLGGIIKTL
+366 SLGGVIKSL

-388 AQLFARNGELKELS
+388 AQLFARNGELKKLS

-432 FSADKK
+432 FSADKNRTI
-438 SSLFN
+438 FN

-458 TESDNNS
+458 TKSDNNS
-465 AGLSYAFETSKAGGN
+465 AGLSYAFETSKADGN

-521 VGAICSLLGVDSGS
+521 VGAIFSLLGVDSGS

-629 LYYDNEGK
+629 LYYDKDGK

-698 KKMNENGDK
+698 KKMNENGGK

-844 PITLRVSGVRYEMKI
+844 PITLRVSGTGYNMRI
-859 KTKGK
+859 KTRYNSGRKLTRWIYDG
-864 PEVGDYINPEDQF
+864 
-877 KTSLWGYS
+877 
-885 DYEDDGT
+885 YEDYGT
-892 DAYVYY
+892 DPYVYR
-898 SYNHDGKDSVY
+898 SYYHDGEVI
-909 EDPATHM
+909 ETPAAGAPM
-916 RTVWRMPKGVYFHIN
+916 RWRLPAGYYISADRM
-931 RSTDSE
+931 

-942 LSNNILSSK
+942 FSNNILSSK
-951 DLKIIKARFNSL
+951 DLKMMKARFNSL
-963 KSNNRFASYKDMTFG
+963 KSSNRFASYKDMSFG
-978 EYMTSGKLI
+978 EYMTNGKLI
-987 NAPSKYMVHQV
+987 NAPSKYMVHQC
-998 EAEEAVNGYTVKPTK
+998 ESAVNSSAIKPTK

-1023 LPLDGSRTLVCNK
+1023 MPLDGTRTLKCSK
-1036 DGLTCGFE
+1036 AGLTAGYAQHLKKAE
-1044 IETRKILEKYKYGGG
+1044 QHYKYGGG
-1059 YYFTP
+1059 FYFTP
-1064 GKEYSLINPNSSD
+1064 EKTYSLINPDSSD
-1077 YDRKASKDYFHIH
+1077 YDRKASKEYFQIH

-1095 TVYDLESD
+1095 TVYDLETD
-1103 SMKNNYIVMQAALY
+1103 SMKNNYIVLQAALY
-1117 GESHDYWQC
+1117 GESHSYWRG
-1126 DQGAYFYNTNYREP
+1126 DEAAYFYNTNYKEP

>member
-1 MKTNLKRMLALLL
+1 MKTNLKRMVALLL
-14 AVITCLNIAACSN
+14 AVITCLSIVSCSN

-50 TSTENDGTRYVTLSA
+50 ISTEKDGTRYVTLSI

-90 IKSLSTNDTA
+90 VESLSTDDIA
-100 QSSKELFK
+100 QSSEEIFK
-108 ETLVEGVTTQ
+108 ETILEEVTVERQ
-118 RKDDKT
+118 DDKT

-151 KAFVLGFDNIS
+151 NAFVLGFDNIC

-167 TPEAKITTKL
+167 TPEAKITTNL

-232 VEVTSAA
+232 VDVTSAA

-252 GAKILAMLEVDNL
+252 RAKILAMLEVDNL
-265 DAYIDAESFA
+265 DAFIDSESFA
-275 LENGLLGF
+275 LENGLLSF

-303 TLEGY
+303 TLGDY

-322 KLYVK
+322 RLYVK
-327 TEKSSIDDA
+327 TDKSSLNDA
-336 VSDLNGKALEI
+336 VSALNGKALEI

-366 SLGGIIKTL
+366 SLGGVIKTL

-432 FSADKK
+432 FSADKNRTI
-438 SSLFN
+438 FN

-506 IIQSTTLSEF
+506 IIQSATLSEF

-521 VGAICSLLGVDSGS
+521 IGAIFSLLGVDTGS

-597 VEKLDKTVN
+597 VEPLDKTVN

-637 LAIPDKNNSAYSVD
+637 LAIPDKNNSSYSVD
-651 AKKISKTV
+651 AKKLDKSKTV
-659 TIKLDDDTFQACD
+659 TIKLDDDTFQSCD
-672 DVFGKKGFKY
+672 EVFAKKGFKY
-682 SDELVKALKTD
+682 SNELVKALKTD
-693 LGNAV
+693 FGNAV

-771 QSEAKQDMEN
+771 QSEARQDIEN

-796 ASFVEK
+796 ASFAEK
-802 YDTSTDNKDITE
+802 YDSSTDNKDTTK
-814 ANHKAIDYIKNHS
+814 ANHKAIDYIKKNV

-844 PITLRVSGVRYEMKI
+844 PITLRVSGVGYDMKI
-859 KTKGK
+859 KTKYRFHDSMDVK
-864 PEVGDYINPEDQF
+864 N
-877 KTSLWGYS
+877 WGYD
-885 DYEDDGT
+885 DYEDNGT

-898 SYNHDGKDSVY
+898 SYNHDGKEVVTEDSV
-909 EDPATHM
+909 THM
-916 RTVWRMPKGVYFHIN
+916 RTVWRMPKGVYFYIN
-931 RSTDSE
+931 RSTYSE

-963 KSNNRFASYKDMTFG
+963 KTSNRFASYRDMTFG

-998 EAEEAVNGYTVKPTK
+998 EAKEAVNGYTVKPTK
-1013 ILTSGVLEKE
+1013 ILTSGVIEKE
-1023 LPLDGSRTLVCNK
+1023 MPLDGTRTLVCSK
-1036 DGLTCGFE
+1036 AGLSSGF
-1044 IETRKILEKYKYGGG
+1044 KIYESTPEEYIYGGG

-1064 GKEYSLINPNSSD
+1064 EKKYSLINPDSSD
-1077 YDRKASKDYFHIH
+1077 YDRKASKEYFHIH

-1095 TVYDLESD
+1095 TVYDIKTD
-1103 SMKNNYIVMQAALY
+1103 SMKNNYVVLQAALY
-1117 GESHDYWQC
+1117 GQERSKMAFAGIESDEA
-1126 DQGAYFYNTNYREP
+1126 AYFYNTNYREP

>member
-1 MKTNLKRMLALLL
+1 MKTNLKRMVALLL
-14 AVITCLNIAACSN
+14 AVIICLSVAACSN

-37 TDADYEN
+37 TNTDYEN
-44 MKIAEV
+44 MKIAKV
-50 TSTENDGTRYVTLSA
+50 ISTENDGTRYVTLSA
-65 EDMSY
+65 EDISY

-151 KAFVLGFDNIS
+151 KAFVLGFDNIC

-167 TPEAKITTKL
+167 TPEAKITTNL

-189 LTNAKTV
+189 LTNAKAS
-196 ENIKAEDITLSGAF
+196 EKIKPEDITLSGAF

-232 VEVTSAA
+232 VEATSAA

-265 DAYIDAESFA
+265 DAYIDAKSFA
-275 LENGLLGF
+275 LENGLLSF

-289 KTLEISNDELAPLV
+289 KKLEISNDELAPLV

-322 KLYVK
+322 RLYVK
-327 TEKSSIDDA
+327 TDKSSLNDA
-336 VSDLNGKALEI
+336 ISDLNGKALEI

-366 SLGGIIKTL
+366 SLGGVIKSL

-380 DSDKFKAT
+380 DSSKFKAT
-388 AQLFARNGELKELS
+388 AQLFARSGELKELS

-432 FSADKK
+432 ISADKDRT
-438 SSLFN
+438 LFN
-443 GYAEISEGKLVDLWG
+443 GYAEISGGKLVDLWG
-458 TESDNNS
+458 TKSDNNS
-465 AGLSYAFETSKAGGN
+465 AGLSYAFETSKADGN

-521 VGAICSLLGVDSGS
+521 VGAIFSLFGVDSGS

-561 DLKSTVEEYGDDII
+561 DLKKTVEEYGDDII

-606 SYISNCR
+606 SYTSNCR

-698 KKMNENGDK
+698 KRMNENGDK

-844 PITLRVSGVRYEMKI
+844 PITLRVSGTGYDMEI
-859 KTKGK
+859 KTNNGLRLTHWIYDSYEDRGTD
-864 PEVGDYINPEDQF
+864 PYVYRCDYIDEQVYQTP
-877 KTSLWGYS
+877 TAGAPIIYRIPAGYYIS
-885 DYEDDGT
+885 GD
-892 DAYVYY
+892 
-898 SYNHDGKDSVY
+898 
-909 EDPATHM
+909 
-916 RTVWRMPKGVYFHIN
+916 RM
-931 RSTDSE
+931 

-942 LSNNILSSK
+942 FSNNILSSK
-951 DLKIIKARFNSL
+951 DLKMIKARFNSL

-978 EYMTSGKLI
+978 EYMTNGKLI
-987 NAPSKYMVHQV
+987 NAPSKYMVHKV
-998 EAEEAVNGYTVKPTK
+998 ESAVNNSGGIKPTK

-1023 LPLDGSRTLVCNK
+1023 MPLDGTRTLVCSK
-1036 DGLTCGFE
+1036 AGLTTGGYAPASYE
-1044 IETRKILEKYKYGGG
+1044 SEQLYKYGGG

-1064 GKEYSLINPNSSD
+1064 EKKYSLINPDSSD
-1077 YDRKASKDYFHIH
+1077 YDRKASKEYFQIH

-1095 TVYDLESD
+1095 TVYDLETD
-1103 SMKNNYIVMQAALY
+1103 SMKNNYIVLQAALY
-1117 GESHDYWQC
+1117 GESHSYWKC
-1126 DQGAYFYNTNYREP
+1126 DEAAYFYNTNYKEP

>member
-1 MKTNLKRMLALLL
+1 MKTNLKRMVALLL
-14 AVITCLNIAACSN
+14 AVIICLNIAACSN

-65 EDMSY
+65 EDISY

-90 IKSLSTNDTA
+90 IESLSTDDIA
-100 QSSKELFK
+100 QSSEELFK
-108 ETLVEGVTTQ
+108 ETIIEKVTAE

-136 YCMYLYYVHKEAVDG
+136 YCMYLYYVHKEAVG
-151 KAFVLGFDNIS
+151 GNAFVLGFDNIC
-162 LEEST
+162 LEKST
-167 TPEAKITTKL
+167 TPEAKITTNL

-216 AVTSDGDTITI
+216 AVTSDGATITI

-232 VEVTSAA
+232 VDVTSAA

-275 LENGLLGF
+275 LENGLLSF

-289 KTLEISNDELAPLV
+289 KTLEISDDELAPLV

-322 KLYVK
+322 RLYVK

-336 VSDLNGKALEI
+336 VSALNGKALEI

-366 SLGGIIKTL
+366 SLGGVIKTL

-458 TESDNNS
+458 TKSDNNS

-506 IIQSTTLSEF
+506 IIQSSTLSEF

-521 VGAICSLLGVDSGS
+521 VGAIFSLLGVDSGS
-535 DGETAQ
+535 DGDTAE

-613 RSLVDYIRSGH
+613 RSLVDYIRSDH
-624 GDELK
+624 GNELK
-629 LYYDNEGK
+629 LYYDKDGK
-637 LAIPDKNNSAYSVD
+637 LAILDKNNSAYSVD

-672 DVFGKKGFKY
+672 DVFAKRGFKY

-707 SIEYTDDTGEILY
+707 SIEYTEKTGDILY

-844 PITLRVSGVRYEMKI
+844 PITLRVSGTGYNMRI
-859 KTKGK
+859 KTRYHSGRKLTGWIYDSY
-864 PEVGDYINPEDQF
+864 GDY
-877 KTSLWGYS
+877 
-885 DYEDDGT
+885 GT
-892 DAYVYY
+892 DPYVYR
-898 SYNHDGKDSVY
+898 SYYHDGEVVGTITAGAPMRWRI
-909 EDPATHM
+909 PAGYYISAD
-916 RTVWRMPKGVYFHIN
+916 RM
-931 RSTDSE
+931 
-937 DKTNL
+937 DKRNL
-942 LSNNILSSK
+942 FSNNILSSK
-951 DLKIIKARFNSL
+951 DLKMMKARFNSL
-963 KSNNRFASYKDMTFG
+963 KSSNRFASYKDMSFG
-978 EYMTSGKLI
+978 EYMTNGKLI
-987 NAPSKYMVHQV
+987 NAPSEYMVHQC
-998 EAEEAVNGYTVKPTK
+998 ESAVNSSAIKPTK

-1023 LPLDGSRTLVCNK
+1023 MPLDGTRTLKCNK
-1036 DGLTCGFE
+1036 DGLSYGYYQKVNE
-1044 IETRKILEKYKYGGG
+1044 SEQLYKYGGG

-1064 GKEYSLINPNSSD
+1064 GKEYSLINPNSSG

-1103 SMKNNYIVMQAALY
+1103 SMKNNYIVLQAALY
-1117 GESHDYWQC
+1117 GESHYHWEC
-1126 DQGAYFYNTNYREP
+1126 DEGAYFYNTNYQEP

>member
-1 MKTNLKRMLALLL
+1 MKTNLKRMVALLL
-14 AVITCLNIAACSN
+14 AVIICLSVAACKN

-37 TDADYEN
+37 TDTDYEN

-50 TSTENDGTRYVTLSA
+50 ISTENDGTRYVTLSI

-90 IKSLSTNDTA
+90 VESLSTDDTA
-100 QSSKELFK
+100 QSSEELFK
-108 ETLVEGVTTQ
+108 ETLIEGVTAQ

-136 YCMYLYYVHKEAVDG
+136 YCMYMYYVHKESVDG
-151 KAFVLGFDNIS
+151 NAFVLGFDNIC
-162 LEEST
+162 LEKST
-167 TPEAKITTKL
+167 TPEAKITTNL

-189 LTNAKTV
+189 LTNAKAS
-196 ENIKAEDITLSGAF
+196 EKIKPEDITLSGAF

-227 KTEGE
+227 KTEGD
-232 VEVTSAA
+232 VDVTSAA

-275 LENGLLGF
+275 LKNGLLSF

-289 KTLEISNDELAPLV
+289 KTLEISDDELAPLV

-322 KLYVK
+322 RLYVK
-327 TEKSSIDDA
+327 TDKSSLNDA
-336 VSDLNGKALEI
+336 VSALNGKALEI

-366 SLGGIIKTL
+366 SLGSVIKTL

-432 FSADKK
+432 FSADKNRTI
-438 SSLFN
+438 FN

-458 TESDNNS
+458 TKSDNNS

-521 VGAICSLLGVDSGS
+521 VGAIFSLLGVDSGS
-535 DGETAQ
+535 DGETAE

-575 AESKKNTLIALESKW
+575 SESKKNTLIALESKW

-613 RSLVDYIRSGH
+613 RSLVDYIRSDH
-624 GDELK
+624 GNELK
-629 LYYDNEGK
+629 LYYDKDGK
-637 LAIPDKNNSAYSVD
+637 LAILDKNNSAYSVD

-814 ANHKAIDYIKNHS
+814 ANHKAIDYIKNND

-844 PITLRVSGVRYEMKI
+844 PITLRVSGTGYNMRI
-859 KTKGK
+859 KTRYHSGRKLTGWIYDSY
-864 PEVGDYINPEDQF
+864 GDY
-877 KTSLWGYS
+877 
-885 DYEDDGT
+885 GT
-892 DAYVYY
+892 DPYVYR
-898 SYNHDGKDSVY
+898 SYYHDGEVVGTITAGAPMRWRI
-909 EDPATHM
+909 PAGYYISAD
-916 RTVWRMPKGVYFHIN
+916 RM
-931 RSTDSE
+931 
-937 DKTNL
+937 DKRNL
-942 LSNNILSSK
+942 FSNNILSSK
-951 DLKIIKARFNSL
+951 DLKMMKARFNSL
-963 KSNNRFASYKDMTFG
+963 KSSNRFASYKDMSFG
-978 EYMTSGKLI
+978 EYMTNGKLI
-987 NAPSKYMVHQV
+987 NAPSEYMVHQC
-998 EAEEAVNGYTVKPTK
+998 ESAVNSSAIKPTK

-1023 LPLDGSRTLVCNK
+1023 MPLDGTRTLKCNK
-1036 DGLTCGFE
+1036 DGLSYGYYQKVNE
-1044 IETRKILEKYKYGGG
+1044 SEQLYKYGGG

-1095 TVYDLESD
+1095 TVYDLETD
-1103 SMKNNYIVMQAALY
+1103 SMKNNYIVLQAALY
-1117 GESHDYWQC
+1117 GESHWGC
-1126 DQGAYFYNTNYREP
+1126 DEGAYFYNTNYQEP

>member
-1 MKTNLKRMLALLL
+1 MKTNLKRMVALLL
-14 AVITCLNIAACSN
+14 AVIICLSVAACSN

-44 MKIAEV
+44 MKIAKV
-50 TSTENDGTRYVTLSA
+50 ISTENDGTRYVTLSA
-65 EDMSY
+65 EDISY

-151 KAFVLGFDNIS
+151 KAFVLGFDNIC

-167 TPEAKITTKL
+167 TPEAKITTNL

-189 LTNAKTV
+189 LTNAKAS
-196 ENIKAEDITLSGAF
+196 EKIKPEDITLSGAF

-232 VEVTSAA
+232 VEATSAA

-265 DAYIDAESFA
+265 DAYIDAKSFA
-275 LENGLLGF
+275 LENGLLSF

-322 KLYVK
+322 RLYVK
-327 TEKSSIDDA
+327 TDKSSIDDA
-336 VSDLNGKALEI
+336 VSALNGKALEI
-347 DSKAVGGDG
+347 DSKAVGGDE

-366 SLGGIIKTL
+366 SLGGVIKSL

-388 AQLFARNGELKELS
+388 AQLFARNGELKKLS

-432 FSADKK
+432 FSADKNRTI
-438 SSLFN
+438 FN

-458 TESDNNS
+458 TKSDNNS
-465 AGLSYAFETSKAGGN
+465 AGLSYAFETSKADGN

-501 VNIAT
+501 VNVAT
-506 IIQSTTLSEF
+506 IIQSVTLSEF

-521 VGAICSLLGVDSGS
+521 VGAIFSLLGVDSGS

-575 AESKKNTLIALESKW
+575 SESKKNTLIALESKW

-629 LYYDNEGK
+629 LYYDKDGK

-707 SIEYTDDTGEILY
+707 SIEYTEKTGDILY

-771 QSEAKQDMEN
+771 QSEAKHDMEN
-781 IRKSLVVMLYNYGIT
+781 IRKSLVVMLYNYGTT

-802 YDTSTDNKDITE
+802 YDTSTDDKEITK

-844 PITLRVSGVRYEMKI
+844 PITLRVSGVKYDMEIKYNRYDSHGRSRRA
-859 KTKGK
+859 TQW
-864 PEVGDYINPEDQF
+864 DYE
-877 KTSLWGYS
+877 G
-885 DYEDDGT
+885 YEDDGT

-898 SYNHDGKDSVY
+898 SLYHDGKESVY
-909 EDPATHM
+909 EDPVTHT
-916 RTVWRMPKGVYFHIN
+916 RTVSQIPKGVYFLIN

-963 KSNNRFASYKDMTFG
+963 KSNNRFASYKDMTLG

-998 EAEEAVNGYTVKPTK
+998 DAKDAVNGYTVKPTK

-1023 LPLDGSRTLVCNK
+1023 LPLDGSRTLKCNK
-1036 DGLTCGFE
+1036 DGLAIGLRE
-1044 IETRKILEKYKYGGG
+1044 AKRVSNREWSKYGGG

-1077 YDRKASKDYFHIH
+1077 YDRKASKEYFQIH

-1103 SMKNNYIVMQAALY
+1103 SMKNNYIVLQAALY
-1117 GESHDYWQC
+1117 GESHSYWSC
-1126 DQGAYFYNTNYREP
+1126 DEAAYFYNTNYKEP

>member
-1 MKTNLKRMLALLL
+1 MKTNLKRMVALLL
-14 AVITCLNIAACSN
+14 AVIICLSVAACSN

-44 MKIAEV
+44 MKIAKV
-50 TSTENDGTRYVTLSA
+50 ISTENDGTRYVTLSA
-65 EDMSY
+65 EDISY

-151 KAFVLGFDNIS
+151 KAFVLGFDNIC

-167 TPEAKITTKL
+167 TPEAKITTNL

-189 LTNAKTV
+189 LTNAKAS
-196 ENIKAEDITLSGAF
+196 EKIKPEDITLSGAF

-232 VEVTSAA
+232 VEATSAA

-275 LENGLLGF
+275 LENGLLSF

-322 KLYVK
+322 RLYVK
-327 TEKSSIDDA
+327 TDKSSIDDA
-336 VSDLNGKALEI
+336 VSALNGKALEI

-366 SLGGIIKTL
+366 SLGGVIKSL

-388 AQLFARNGELKELS
+388 AQLFARNGELKKLS

-432 FSADKK
+432 FSADKNRTI
-438 SSLFN
+438 FN

-458 TESDNNS
+458 TKSDNNS
-465 AGLSYAFETSKAGGN
+465 AGLSYAFETSKADGN

-521 VGAICSLLGVDSGS
+521 VGAIFSLLGVDSGS

-629 LYYDNEGK
+629 LYYDKDGK

-698 KKMNENGDK
+698 KKMDENGDK

-844 PITLRVSGVRYEMKI
+844 PITLRVSGTGYNMRI
-859 KTKGK
+859 KTRYNSGRKLTRWIYDG
-864 PEVGDYINPEDQF
+864 
-877 KTSLWGYS
+877 
-885 DYEDDGT
+885 YEDYGT
-892 DAYVYY
+892 DPYVYR
-898 SYNHDGKDSVY
+898 SYYHDGEVI
-909 EDPATHM
+909 ETPAAGAPM
-916 RTVWRMPKGVYFHIN
+916 RWRLPAGYYISADRM
-931 RSTDSE
+931 

-942 LSNNILSSK
+942 FSNNILSSK
-951 DLKIIKARFNSL
+951 DLKMMKARFNSL
-963 KSNNRFASYKDMTFG
+963 KSSNRFASYKDMSFG
-978 EYMTSGKLI
+978 EYMTNGKLI
-987 NAPSKYMVHQV
+987 NAPSKYMVHQC
-998 EAEEAVNGYTVKPTK
+998 ESAVNSSAIKPTK

-1023 LPLDGSRTLVCNK
+1023 MPLDGTRTLKCSK
-1036 DGLTCGFE
+1036 AGLTAGYAQHLKKAE
-1044 IETRKILEKYKYGGG
+1044 QHYKYGGG
-1059 YYFTP
+1059 FYFTP
-1064 GKEYSLINPNSSD
+1064 EKTYSLINPDSSD
-1077 YDRKASKDYFHIH
+1077 YDRKASKEYFQIH

-1095 TVYDLESD
+1095 TVYDLETD
-1103 SMKNNYIVMQAALY
+1103 SMKNNYIVLQAALY
-1117 GESHDYWQC
+1117 GESHSYWSC
-1126 DQGAYFYNTNYREP
+1126 DEAAYFYNTNYREP

>member
-1 MKTNLKRMLALLL
+1 MKTNLKRMVALLL
-14 AVITCLNIAACSN
+14 AVIICLSVAACSN

-44 MKIAEV
+44 MKIAKV
-50 TSTENDGTRYVTLSA
+50 ISTENDGTRYVTLSA
-65 EDMSY
+65 EDISY

-151 KAFVLGFDNIS
+151 KAFVLGFDNIC

-167 TPEAKITTKL
+167 TPEAKITTNL

-189 LTNAKTV
+189 LTNAKAS
-196 ENIKAEDITLSGAF
+196 EKIKPEDITLSGAF

-232 VEVTSAA
+232 VEATSAA

-275 LENGLLGF
+275 LENGLLSF

-322 KLYVK
+322 RLYVK
-327 TEKSSIDDA
+327 TDKSSIDDA
-336 VSDLNGKALEI
+336 VSALNGKALEI

-366 SLGGIIKTL
+366 SLGGVIKSL

-388 AQLFARNGELKELS
+388 AQLFARNGELKKLS

-432 FSADKK
+432 FSADKNRTI
-438 SSLFN
+438 FN

-458 TESDNNS
+458 TKSDNNS
-465 AGLSYAFETSKAGGN
+465 AGLSYAFETSKADEN

-521 VGAICSLLGVDSGS
+521 VGAIFSLLGVDSGS

-629 LYYDNEGK
+629 LYYDKDGK

-844 PITLRVSGVRYEMKI
+844 PITLRVSGTGYNMRI
-859 KTKGK
+859 KTRYNSGRKLTRWIYDG
-864 PEVGDYINPEDQF
+864 
-877 KTSLWGYS
+877 
-885 DYEDDGT
+885 YEDYGT
-892 DAYVYY
+892 DPYVYR
-898 SYNHDGKDSVY
+898 SYYHDGEVI
-909 EDPATHM
+909 ETPAAGAPM
-916 RTVWRMPKGVYFHIN
+916 RWRLPAGYYISADRM
-931 RSTDSE
+931 

-942 LSNNILSSK
+942 FSNNILSSK
-951 DLKIIKARFNSL
+951 DLKMMKARFNSL
-963 KSNNRFASYKDMTFG
+963 KSSNRFASYKDMSFG
-978 EYMTSGKLI
+978 EYMTNGKLI
-987 NAPSKYMVHQV
+987 NAPSKYMVHQC
-998 EAEEAVNGYTVKPTK
+998 ESAVNSSAIKPTK

-1023 LPLDGSRTLVCNK
+1023 MPLDGTRTLKCSK
-1036 DGLTCGFE
+1036 AGLTAGYAQHLKKAE
-1044 IETRKILEKYKYGGG
+1044 QHYKYGGG
-1059 YYFTP
+1059 FYFTP
-1064 GKEYSLINPNSSD
+1064 EKTYSLINPDSSD
-1077 YDRKASKDYFHIH
+1077 YDRKASKEYFQIH

-1095 TVYDLESD
+1095 TVYDLETD
-1103 SMKNNYIVMQAALY
+1103 SMKNNYIVLQAALY
-1117 GESHDYWQC
+1117 GESHSYWRG
-1126 DQGAYFYNTNYREP
+1126 DEAAYFYNTNYKEP

>member
-1 MKTNLKRMLALLL
+1 MKTNLKRMVALLL
-14 AVITCLNIAACSN
+14 AVITCLSIAACKN

-44 MKIAEV
+44 MKIAKV
-50 TSTENDGTRYVTLSA
+50 ISTEKDGTRYVTLSI

-90 IKSLSTNDTA
+90 VESLSTDDTA
-100 QSSKELFK
+100 QSSEEIFK
-108 ETLVEGVTTQ
+108 ETILEEVTAE

-136 YCMYLYYVHKEAVDG
+136 YCMYMYYVHKEAVDG
-151 KAFVLGFDNIS
+151 NAFVLGFDNIC
-162 LEEST
+162 LEKST
-167 TPEAKITTKL
+167 TPEAKITTNL

-232 VEVTSAA
+232 VDVTSAA

-265 DAYIDAESFA
+265 DAFIDAESFA
-275 LENGLLGF
+275 LENGLLSF

-322 KLYVK
+322 RLYVK
-327 TEKSSIDDA
+327 TDKSSLNDA
-336 VSDLNGKALEI
+336 VSALNGKALEI

-366 SLGGIIKTL
+366 SLGGVIKTL

-432 FSADKK
+432 FSADKNRAI
-438 SSLFN
+438 FN

-458 TESDNNS
+458 TKSDNNS

-506 IIQSTTLSEF
+506 IIQSATLSEF

-521 VGAICSLLGVDSGS
+521 VGAIFSLLGVDSGS
-535 DGETAQ
+535 DGETAE

-575 AESKKNTLIALESKW
+575 SESKKNTLIALESKW

-613 RSLVDYIRSGH
+613 RSLVDYIKSGH

-629 LYYDNEGK
+629 LYYDEEGK
-637 LAIPDKNNSAYSVD
+637 LAIPDKNNTAYSVD
-651 AKKISKTV
+651 AKKIDKSKTV
-659 TIKLDDDTFQACD
+659 TIKLDDTFQSCD
-672 DVFGKKGFKY
+672 DVFSKKGFKY
-682 SDELVKALKTD
+682 SDELVEALKTD

-707 SIEYTDDTGEILY
+707 SIEYTEKTGEILY
-720 GYIYMQM
+720 GYIFLRF
-727 SFKNL
+727 SFNHL
-732 TNDFMNNI
+732 SNDFMNNI

-844 PITLRVSGVRYEMKI
+844 PITLRVSGVNYDMQI
-859 KTKGK
+859 KTKYA
-864 PEVGDYINPEDQF
+864 D
-877 KTSLWGYS
+877 GYLTLTHWQY
-885 DYEDDGT
+885 DGYEDNGT

-898 SYNHDGKDSVY
+898 SLYHDGKESVY
-909 EDPATHM
+909 EDPVTHM
-916 RTVWRMPKGVYFHIN
+916 RTVSQIPKGVYFLIN
-931 RSTDSE
+931 RSTHSE

-942 LSNNILSSK
+942 FSNNILSSK
-951 DLKIIKARFNSL
+951 DLKMMKARFNSL
-963 KSNNRFASYKDMTFG
+963 KSSNRFASYKDMSFG

-998 EAEEAVNGYTVKPTK
+998 DAKDAVNGYTVKPTK

-1023 LPLDGSRTLVCNK
+1023 LPLDGSRTLKCNK
-1036 DGLTCGFE
+1036 DGLTSGYRLKLDE
-1044 IETRKILEKYKYGGG
+1044 WEQRYKYGGG

-1077 YDRKASKDYFHIH
+1077 YDRKASKDYFQIH

-1095 TVYDLESD
+1095 TVYDLETD
-1103 SMKNNYIVMQAALY
+1103 SMKNNYVVLQAALY
-1117 GESHDYWQC
+1117 LESHFYWKC
-1126 DQGAYFYNTNYREP
+1126 HEGAYFYNTNYKEP

>member
-1 MKTNLKRMLALLL
+1 M
-14 AVITCLNIAACSN
+14 ITCLNIAACSN

-50 TSTENDGTRYVTLSA
+50 ISTENDGTRYVTLST
-65 EDMSY
+65 EDISY

-90 IKSLSTNDTA
+90 IESLSTNDTA
-100 QSSKELFK
+100 QSIKELFK
-108 ETLVEGVTTQ
+108 ETLIEGVTAQ

-136 YCMYLYYVHKEAVDG
+136 YCMYMYYVHKEAVDG
-151 KAFVLGFDNIS
+151 NAFVLGFDNIC

-167 TPEAKITTKL
+167 TPEAKITTNL

-196 ENIKAEDITLSGAF
+196 ENIKAEEITLSGAF

-275 LENGLLGF
+275 LENGLLSF

-327 TEKSSIDDA
+327 TEKSSLDDA

-366 SLGGIIKTL
+366 SLGGVVKSL

-388 AQLFARNGELKELS
+388 AQLFARNGELKKLS

-458 TESDNNS
+458 TKSDNNS

-506 IIQSTTLSEF
+506 IIQSVTLSEF
-516 YSGDF
+516 YAGDF
-521 VGAICSLLGVDSGS
+521 VGAIFSLLGVDSGS
-535 DGETAQ
+535 DGETAE

-561 DLKSTVEEYGDDII
+561 ELKSTVEEYGDDII
-575 AESKKNTLIALESKW
+575 SESKKNTLIALESKW

-613 RSLVDYIRSGH
+613 RSLVDYIRSDH
-624 GDELK
+624 GNELK
-629 LYYDNEGK
+629 LYYDKDGK

-651 AKKISKTV
+651 AKKIDTSKTV

-693 LGNAV
+693 LGNVV
-698 KKMNENGDK
+698 KKINENGDK
-707 SIEYTDDTGEILY
+707 SIEYTEKTGDILY

-771 QSEAKQDMEN
+771 QSEAKQDIEN

-802 YDTSTDNKDITE
+802 YDTSTDDKEITK

-844 PITLRVSGVRYEMKI
+844 PITLRVSGVKYDMEIKYNRYDSHGRSLR
-859 KTKGK
+859 TTQWDYKG
-864 PEVGDYINPEDQF
+864 
-877 KTSLWGYS
+877 
-885 DYEDDGT
+885 YEDNGT

-898 SYNHDGKDSVY
+898 SLYHDGKESVY
-909 EDPATHM
+909 EDPVTHM
-916 RTVWRMPKGVYFHIN
+916 RTVSQIPKGVYFLIN

-951 DLKIIKARFNSL
+951 DLKMMKARFNSL
-963 KSNNRFASYKDMTFG
+963 KSSNRFASYKDMTFG
-978 EYMTSGKLI
+978 EYMTNGKLI
-987 NAPSKYMVHQV
+987 NATSKYMVHQV
-998 EAEEAVNGYTVKPTK
+998 ESAVNRSAIKPTK

-1023 LPLDGSRTLVCNK
+1023 MPLDGTRTLVCSK
-1036 DGLTCGFE
+1036 AGLSFGY
-1044 IETRKILEKYKYGGG
+1044 KIYEGTPEGYIYGGG

-1064 GKEYSLINPNSSD
+1064 KKKYSLINPDSSD
-1077 YDRKASKDYFHIH
+1077 YDRKASKEYFHIH

-1095 TVYDLESD
+1095 TVYNLETD
-1103 SMKNNYIVMQAALY
+1103 SMKDNYVVLQAALY
-1117 GESHDYWQC
+1117 GESHSYWHC
-1126 DQGAYFYNTNYREP
+1126 DEGAYFYNTNYREP

>member
-1 MKTNLKRMLALLL
+1 MKTNLKRMAALLL
-14 AVITCLNIAACSN
+14 AVIICLNIAACSN

-44 MKIAEV
+44 MKIAKV
-50 TSTENDGTRYVTLSA
+50 ISTENDGTRYVTLSA

-82 AYPVSKAS
+82 AYPISKAS
-90 IKSLSTNDTA
+90 IESLSTDDIA
-100 QSSKELFK
+100 QSSEEIFK
-108 ETLVEGVTTQ
+108 ETIIEKVTAE

-136 YCMYLYYVHKEAVDG
+136 CCIYLYYVHKEAVDG
-151 KAFVLGFDNIS
+151 NAFVLGFDNIS

-167 TPEAKITTKL
+167 TPEAKITTNL

-189 LTNAKTV
+189 LTNAKAS
-196 ENIKAEDITLSGAF
+196 EKIKPEDITLSGAF

-232 VEVTSAA
+232 VDVTSAA

-275 LENGLLGF
+275 LENGLLSF

-289 KTLEISNDELAPLV
+289 KTLEISDDELAPLV
-303 TLEGY
+303 MLEGY

-322 KLYVK
+322 RLYVK
-327 TEKSSIDDA
+327 TDKSSIDDA
-336 VSDLNGKALEI
+336 VSALNGKALEI

-366 SLGGIIKTL
+366 SLGGVIKTL

-388 AQLFARNGELKELS
+388 AQLFARNGELKKLS

-432 FSADKK
+432 FSADKNRTI
-438 SSLFN
+438 FN

-458 TESDNNS
+458 TKSDNNS

-506 IIQSTTLSEF
+506 IIQSVTLSEF

-521 VGAICSLLGVDSGS
+521 VGAICSLLGVDKGS
-535 DGETAQ
+535 DGETAE

-575 AESKKNTLIALESKW
+575 SESKKNTLIALESKW

-597 VEKLDKTVN
+597 VEPLDKTVN

-613 RSLVDYIRSGH
+613 RSLVDYIRSDH
-624 GDELK
+624 GNELK
-629 LYYDNEGK
+629 LYYDKDGK

-651 AKKISKTV
+651 AKKIDTSKTV
-659 TIKLDDDTFQACD
+659 TIKLDDDTFQSCD
-672 DVFGKKGFKY
+672 DVFDEKGFKY

-771 QSEAKQDMEN
+771 QSEAEQDMEN
-781 IRKSLVVMLYNYGIT
+781 IKKSLVVMLYNYGIT

-814 ANHKAIDYIKNHS
+814 ANHKALDYIKNHN

-844 PITLRVSGVRYEMKI
+844 PITLRVSGTGYNMRI
-859 KTKGK
+859 KTKYHSGLK
-864 PEVGDYINPEDQF
+864 LTRWKYD
-877 KTSLWGYS
+877 S
-885 DYEDDGT
+885 YEDKGT
-892 DAYVYY
+892 DPYVYR
-898 SYNHDGKDSVY
+898 SYYRDEEVVVTPTAGAPIIYRIPAGYYIS
-909 EDPATHM
+909 ED
-916 RTVWRMPKGVYFHIN
+916 RM
-931 RSTDSE
+931 

-942 LSNNILSSK
+942 FSNNILSSK
-951 DLKIIKARFNSL
+951 DLKIIKARFSSL
-963 KSNNRFASYKDMTFG
+963 KSSNRFASYKDMSFG
-978 EYMTSGKLI
+978 EYMTNGKLI
-987 NAPSKYMVHQV
+987 NAPSEYMVHQV
-998 EAEEAVNGYTVKPTK
+998 DAKDAVNVYTVKPTK

-1023 LPLDGSRTLVCNK
+1023 MPLDGTRTLKCNK
-1036 DGLTCGFE
+1036 DGLSFGY
-1044 IETRKILEKYKYGGG
+1044 KIYEGTPKDYIYGGG

-1064 GKEYSLINPNSSD
+1064 EKKYSLINPDSSD
-1077 YDRKASKDYFHIH
+1077 YDRKASKEYFQIH

-1095 TVYDLESD
+1095 TVYDLEAD
-1103 SMKNNYIVMQAALY
+1103 SMKDNYVVLQAALY
-1117 GESHDYWQC
+1117 GESHSYWVC
-1126 DQGAYFYNTNYREP
+1126 HEGAYFYNTNYREP

>member
-1 MKTNLKRMLALLL
+1 MKTNLKRMVALLL
-14 AVITCLNIAACSN
+14 AVIICLSVAACSN

-44 MKIAEV
+44 MKIAKV
-50 TSTENDGTRYVTLSA
+50 ISTENDGTRYVTLST
-65 EDMSY
+65 ENISL

-82 AYPVSKAS
+82 AYSISKAS
-90 IKSLSTNDTA
+90 VESLSTEDTA

-151 KAFVLGFDNIS
+151 KSFILGFDNIC

-167 TPEAKITTKL
+167 TPEAKITTNL

-189 LTNAKTV
+189 LTNAKAS
-196 ENIKAEDITLSGAF
+196 EKIKPEDITLSGAF

-232 VEVTSAA
+232 VEATSAA

-265 DAYIDAESFA
+265 DAYIDAKSFA
-275 LENGLLGF
+275 LENGLLSF

-322 KLYVK
+322 RLYVK
-327 TEKSSIDDA
+327 TDKSSIDDA
-336 VSDLNGKALEI
+336 VSALNGKALEI

-366 SLGGIIKTL
+366 SLGGVIKSL

-388 AQLFARNGELKELS
+388 AQLFARNGELKKLS

-432 FSADKK
+432 FSADKNRTI
-438 SSLFN
+438 FN
-443 GYAEISEGKLVDLWG
+443 GYAEISDGKLVDLWG
-458 TESDNNS
+458 TKSDNNS
-465 AGLSYAFETSKAGGN
+465 AGLSYAFETSKADGD

-521 VGAICSLLGVDSGS
+521 VGAIFSLLGVDSGS

-561 DLKSTVEEYGDDII
+561 NLKSTVEEYGDDII
-575 AESKKNTLIALESKW
+575 SESKKNTLIALESKW

-613 RSLVDYIRSGH
+613 RSLVDYIRSDH
-624 GDELK
+624 GNELK
-629 LYYDNEGK
+629 LYYDKDGK

-707 SIEYTDDTGEILY
+707 SIEYTEKTGDILY

-781 IRKSLVVMLYNYGIT
+781 IRKSLLVMLYNYGIT

-844 PITLRVSGVRYEMKI
+844 PITLRVSGTGYNMRI
-859 KTKGK
+859 KTRYHSGRKLTRWIYDSYEDRGTD
-864 PEVGDYINPEDQF
+864 PYVYRYDYIDERVYQTP
-877 KTSLWGYS
+877 TAGAPIIYRIPAGY
-885 DYEDDGT
+885 
-892 DAYVYY
+892 
-898 SYNHDGKDSVY
+898 
-909 EDPATHM
+909 
-916 RTVWRMPKGVYFHIN
+916 YF
-931 RSTDSE
+931 SE
-937 DKTNL
+937 DRMEKTNL
-942 LSNNILSSK
+942 FSNNILSSK
-951 DLKIIKARFNSL
+951 DLKMMKARFNSL
-963 KSNNRFASYKDMTFG
+963 KSNNRFASYKDMSFG
-978 EYMTSGKLI
+978 EYMTNGKLI
-987 NAPSKYMVHQV
+987 NAPSKYMVHKV
-998 EAEEAVNGYTVKPTK
+998 ESAVNRSAIKPTK

-1023 LPLDGSRTLVCNK
+1023 MPLDGTRTLVCDK
-1036 DGLTCGFE
+1036 YGLANGYYQKVNE
-1044 IETRKILEKYKYGGG
+1044 AEQLYKYGGG
-1059 YYFTP
+1059 YYFAP
-1064 GKEYSLINPNSSD
+1064 GKEYSLINPNSSG
-1077 YDRKASKDYFHIH
+1077 YDRKASKDYFQIH

-1095 TVYDLESD
+1095 TVYDLETD
-1103 SMKNNYIVMQAALY
+1103 SMKNNYIVLQAALY
-1117 GESHDYWQC
+1117 GESHFHWEC
-1126 DQGAYFYNTNYREP
+1126 DEGAYFYNTNYQEP

>member
-1 MKTNLKRMLALLL
+1 
-14 AVITCLNIAACSN
+14 
-27 APSWDGKWEI
+27 
-37 TDADYEN
+37 
-44 MKIAEV
+44 
-50 TSTENDGTRYVTLSA
+50 
-65 EDMSY
+65 
-70 KSEVKSDSVRVV
+70 
-82 AYPVSKAS
+82 
-90 IKSLSTNDTA
+90 
-100 QSSKELFK
+100 
-108 ETLVEGVTTQ
+108 
-118 RKDDKT
+118 
-124 LELSFKE
+124 
-131 PEYDY
+131 
-136 YCMYLYYVHKEAVDG
+136 MYLYYVHKEAVDG
-151 KAFVLGFDNIS
+151 KAFVLGFDNIC

-167 TPEAKITTKL
+167 TPEAKITTNL

-189 LTNAKTV
+189 LTNAKAS
-196 ENIKAEDITLSGAF
+196 EKIKPEDITLSGAF

-232 VEVTSAA
+232 VEATSAA

-265 DAYIDAESFA
+265 DAYIDAKSFA
-275 LENGLLGF
+275 LENGLLSF

-322 KLYVK
+322 RLYVK
-327 TEKSSIDDA
+327 TDKSSIDDA
-336 VSDLNGKALEI
+336 VSALNGKALEI

-366 SLGGIIKTL
+366 SLGGVIKSL

-388 AQLFARNGELKELS
+388 AQLFARNGELKKLS

-432 FSADKK
+432 FSADKNRTI
-438 SSLFN
+438 FN

-458 TESDNNS
+458 TKSDNNS
-465 AGLSYAFETSKAGGN
+465 AGLSYAFETSKADGN

-501 VNIAT
+501 VNVAT
-506 IIQSTTLSEF
+506 IIQSVTLSEF

-521 VGAICSLLGVDSGS
+521 VGAIFSLLGVDSGS

-575 AESKKNTLIALESKW
+575 SESKKNTLIALESKW

-629 LYYDNEGK
+629 LYYDKDGK

-707 SIEYTDDTGEILY
+707 SIEYTEKTGDILY

-771 QSEAKQDMEN
+771 QSEAKHDMEN

-802 YDTSTDNKDITE
+802 YDTSTDDKEITK

-844 PITLRVSGVRYEMKI
+844 PITLRVSGVKYDMEIKYNRYDSHGRSRRA
-859 KTKGK
+859 TQW
-864 PEVGDYINPEDQF
+864 DYE
-877 KTSLWGYS
+877 G
-885 DYEDDGT
+885 YEDDGT

-898 SYNHDGKDSVY
+898 SLYHDGKESVY
-909 EDPATHM
+909 EDPVTHT
-916 RTVWRMPKGVYFHIN
+916 RTVSQIPKGVYFLIN

-963 KSNNRFASYKDMTFG
+963 KSNNRFASYKDMTLG

-998 EAEEAVNGYTVKPTK
+998 DAKDAVNGYTVKPTK

-1023 LPLDGSRTLVCNK
+1023 LPLDGSRTLKCNK
-1036 DGLTCGFE
+1036 DGLAIGLRE
-1044 IETRKILEKYKYGGG
+1044 AKRVSNREWSKYGGG

-1077 YDRKASKDYFHIH
+1077 YDRKASKEYFQIH

-1103 SMKNNYIVMQAALY
+1103 SMKNNYIVLQAALY
-1117 GESHDYWQC
+1117 GESHSYWSC
-1126 DQGAYFYNTNYREP
+1126 DEAAYFYNTNYKEP

>member
-1 MKTNLKRMLALLL
+1 MKTNLKRMVALLL

-44 MKIAEV
+44 MKIAKV
-50 TSTENDGTRYVTLSA
+50 ISTENDGTRYVTLSA
-65 EDMSY
+65 EDISY

-151 KAFVLGFDNIS
+151 KAFVLGFDNIC

-167 TPEAKITTKL
+167 TTEAKITTNL

-182 NPTLELK
+182 SPTLELK
-189 LTNAKTV
+189 LTNAKAS
-196 ENIKAEDITLSGAF
+196 EKIKPEDITLSGAF

-232 VEVTSAA
+232 VEATSAA

-265 DAYIDAESFA
+265 DAYIDAKSFA
-275 LENGLLGF
+275 LENGLLSF

-322 KLYVK
+322 RLYVK

-336 VSDLNGKALEI
+336 VSALNGKALEI

-366 SLGGIIKTL
+366 SLGGVIKSL

-388 AQLFARNGELKELS
+388 AQLFARNGELKKLS

-432 FSADKK
+432 FSADKNRTI
-438 SSLFN
+438 FN

-458 TESDNNS
+458 TKSDNNS
-465 AGLSYAFETSKAGGN
+465 AGLSYAFETSKADGD

-521 VGAICSLLGVDSGS
+521 VGAIFSLLGVDSGS

-613 RSLVDYIRSGH
+613 RSLVDYIRSDH
-624 GDELK
+624 GSELK
-629 LYYDNEGK
+629 LYYDKDGK

-707 SIEYTDDTGEILY
+707 SIEYTEKTGDILY

-732 TNDFMNNI
+732 TNDFMNDI

-844 PITLRVSGVRYEMKI
+844 PITLRVSGTGYNMRI
-859 KTKGK
+859 KTRYHSGRKLTRWIYDSYEDRGTD
-864 PEVGDYINPEDQF
+864 PYVYRYDYIDERVYQTPTAGAPIIYRIPAGYYFSED
-877 KTSLWGYS
+877 
-885 DYEDDGT
+885 
-892 DAYVYY
+892 
-898 SYNHDGKDSVY
+898 
-909 EDPATHM
+909 
-916 RTVWRMPKGVYFHIN
+916 RM
-931 RSTDSE
+931 

-942 LSNNILSSK
+942 FSNNILSSK
-951 DLKIIKARFNSL
+951 DLKMMKARFNSL
-963 KSNNRFASYKDMTFG
+963 KSNNRFASYKDMSFG
-978 EYMTSGKLI
+978 EYMTNGKLI
-987 NAPSKYMVHQV
+987 NAPSKYMVHKV
-998 EAEEAVNGYTVKPTK
+998 ESAVNRSAIKPTK

-1023 LPLDGSRTLVCNK
+1023 MPLDGTRTLVCNK
-1036 DGLTCGFE
+1036 YGLANGYYQKVNE
-1044 IETRKILEKYKYGGG
+1044 AEQLYKYGGG
-1059 YYFTP
+1059 YYFAP
-1064 GKEYSLINPNSSD
+1064 GKEYSLINPNSSG

-1095 TVYDLESD
+1095 TVYDLETD
-1103 SMKNNYIVMQAALY
+1103 SMKNNYIVLQAALY
-1117 GESHDYWQC
+1117 GESHYHWEC
-1126 DQGAYFYNTNYREP
+1126 DEGAYFYNTNYQEP

>member
-1 MKTNLKRMLALLL
+1 MKTNLKRMVALLL

-44 MKIAEV
+44 MKIAKV
-50 TSTENDGTRYVTLSA
+50 ISTENDGTRYVTLSA
-65 EDMSY
+65 EDISY

-90 IKSLSTNDTA
+90 VESLSTDDIA
-100 QSSKELFK
+100 QSSEEIFK
-108 ETLVEGVTTQ
+108 ETILEEVTAQ

-151 KAFVLGFDNIS
+151 KAFVLGFDNIC
-162 LEEST
+162 LEKST
-167 TPEAKITTKL
+167 TPEAKITTNL

-189 LTNAKTV
+189 LTNAKAS
-196 ENIKAEDITLSGAF
+196 EKIKPEDITLSGAF

-216 AVTSDGDTITI
+216 SVTSDGDTITI

-252 GAKILAMLEVDNL
+252 GAKILAMLEVENL

-275 LENGLLGF
+275 LENGLLSF
-283 DVDVYG
+283 DVDVCG

-322 KLYVK
+322 RLYVK
-327 TEKSSIDDA
+327 TDKSSIDDA
-336 VSDLNGKALEI
+336 VSALNGKALEI

-366 SLGGIIKTL
+366 SLGGVIKTL

-432 FSADKK
+432 FSADKNRTI
-438 SSLFN
+438 FN

-458 TESDNNS
+458 TKSDNNS

-521 VGAICSLLGVDSGS
+521 VGAIFSLLGVDSGS
-535 DGETAQ
+535 DGDTAE

-613 RSLVDYIRSGH
+613 RSLVDYIRSDH

-629 LYYDNEGK
+629 LYYDNDGK
-637 LAIPDKNNSAYSVD
+637 LAIPDKNNSSYSVD
-651 AKKISKTV
+651 AKKLDTSKTV

-672 DVFGKKGFKY
+672 EVFGKKGFKY

-707 SIEYTDDTGEILY
+707 SIEYTEKTGDILY

-755 AILNTFD
+755 AVLNTFD

-844 PITLRVSGVRYEMKI
+844 PITLRVSGTGYNMRI
-859 KTKGK
+859 KTRYHSGRKLTRWIYDSYEDRGTD
-864 PEVGDYINPEDQF
+864 PYVYRYDYIDERVYQTPTAGAPIIYRIPAGYYFSED
-877 KTSLWGYS
+877 
-885 DYEDDGT
+885 
-892 DAYVYY
+892 
-898 SYNHDGKDSVY
+898 
-909 EDPATHM
+909 
-916 RTVWRMPKGVYFHIN
+916 RM
-931 RSTDSE
+931 

-942 LSNNILSSK
+942 FSNNILSSK
-951 DLKIIKARFNSL
+951 DLKMMKARFSSL
-963 KSNNRFASYKDMTFG
+963 KSSNRFASYKDMSFG
-978 EYMTSGKLI
+978 EYMTNGKLI
-987 NAPSKYMVHQV
+987 NAPSKYMVHKV
-998 EAEEAVNGYTVKPTK
+998 ESAVNRSAIKPTK

-1023 LPLDGSRTLVCNK
+1023 MPLDGTRTLVCNK
-1036 DGLTCGFE
+1036 YGLANGYYQKVNE
-1044 IETRKILEKYKYGGG
+1044 SEQLYKYGGG

-1064 GKEYSLINPNSSD
+1064 GKEYSLINPNSSG

-1103 SMKNNYIVMQAALY
+1103 SMKNNYIVLQAALY
-1117 GESHDYWQC
+1117 GESHYHWEC
-1126 DQGAYFYNTNYREP
+1126 DEGAYFYNTNYQEP

>member
-1 MKTNLKRMLALLL
+1 MKTNLKRMVALLL
-14 AVITCLNIAACSN
+14 AVITCLSVAACKN

-37 TDADYEN
+37 TDTDYEN
-44 MKIAEV
+44 MKIAKV
-50 TSTENDGTRYVTLSA
+50 ISTEKDGTRYVTLSI

-82 AYPVSKAS
+82 AYLASKAD
-90 IKSLSTNDTA
+90 IESLSTKDDTA
-100 QSSKELFK
+100 QSSEELFK
-108 ETLVEGVTTQ
+108 ETLIEGVTAQ

-136 YCMYLYYVHKEAVDG
+136 YCLYMYYVHKEAVDD
-151 KAFVLGFDNIS
+151 KAFVLGFDNIC
-162 LEEST
+162 LEKST
-167 TPEAKITTKL
+167 TPEAKITTNL

-189 LTNAKTV
+189 LTNAKAS
-196 ENIKAEDITLSGAF
+196 EKIKPEDITLSGAF

-252 GAKILAMLEVDNL
+252 GAKILAMLEVENL

-275 LENGLLGF
+275 LENGLLSF

-289 KTLEISNDELAPLV
+289 KTLEISDDELAPLV

-322 KLYVK
+322 RLYVK
-327 TEKSSIDDA
+327 TEKSSLDDA
-336 VSDLNGKALEI
+336 VSALNGKALEI

-366 SLGGIIKTL
+366 SLGGVIKTL

-432 FSADKK
+432 FSADKNRTI
-438 SSLFN
+438 FN

-458 TESDNNS
+458 TKSDNNS

-521 VGAICSLLGVDSGS
+521 VGAIFSLLGVDTGS
-535 DGETAQ
+535 DGETAE

-597 VEKLDKTVN
+597 VEPLDKTVN

-613 RSLVDYIRSGH
+613 RSLVDYIKSGH
-624 GDELK
+624 GNELK
-629 LYYDNEGK
+629 LYYDEEGK
-637 LAIPDKNNSAYSVD
+637 LAIPDKNNTAYSVD
-651 AKKISKTV
+651 AKKLDKSKTV

-672 DVFGKKGFKY
+672 DVFSKKGFKY
-682 SDELVKALKTD
+682 CNEFVEALKTD

-720 GYIYMQM
+720 GYIFLRF
-727 SFKNL
+727 SFNHL
-732 TNDFMNNI
+732 SNDFMNNI
-740 RNDYVNF
+740 RNNYVNF

-771 QSEAKQDMEN
+771 QSEAKQDIEN

-802 YDTSTDNKDITE
+802 YDASDNKDITE

-844 PITLRVSGVRYEMKI
+844 PITLRVSGTGYNMRI
-859 KTKGK
+859 KTRYHSGRKLTRWIYDSYEDRGTD
-864 PEVGDYINPEDQF
+864 PYVYRYDYIDERVYQTPTAGAPIIYRIPAGYYFSED
-877 KTSLWGYS
+877 
-885 DYEDDGT
+885 
-892 DAYVYY
+892 
-898 SYNHDGKDSVY
+898 
-909 EDPATHM
+909 
-916 RTVWRMPKGVYFHIN
+916 RM
-931 RSTDSE
+931 

-942 LSNNILSSK
+942 FSNNILSSK
-951 DLKIIKARFNSL
+951 DLKMMKARFSSL
-963 KSNNRFASYKDMTFG
+963 KSSNRFASYKDMSFG
-978 EYMTSGKLI
+978 EYMTNGKLI
-987 NAPSKYMVHQV
+987 NAPSKYMVHQ
-998 EAEEAVNGYTVKPTK
+998 AKSAVNRSAIKPTK

-1023 LPLDGSRTLVCNK
+1023 LPLDGTRTLVCNK
-1036 DGLTCGFE
+1036 YGLANGYYQKVNE
-1044 IETRKILEKYKYGGG
+1044 SEQLYKYGGG

-1064 GKEYSLINPNSSD
+1064 GKEYSLINPNSSG

-1103 SMKNNYIVMQAALY
+1103 SMKDNYIVLQAALY
-1117 GESHDYWQC
+1117 GESHYHWEC
-1126 DQGAYFYNTNYREP
+1126 DEGAYFYNTNYREP

>member
-1 MKTNLKRMLALLL
+1 MKTNLKRMVALLL
-14 AVITCLNIAACSN
+14 AVITCLSVAACSN

-44 MKIAEV
+44 MKIAKV
-50 TSTENDGTRYVTLSA
+50 ISTENDGTRYVTLSA
-65 EDMSY
+65 EDISY

-151 KAFVLGFDNIS
+151 KAFVLGFDNIC

-189 LTNAKTV
+189 LTNAKAS
-196 ENIKAEDITLSGAF
+196 EKIKPEDITLSGAF

-265 DAYIDAESFA
+265 DAYIDAKSFA
-275 LENGLLGF
+275 LENGLLSF

-289 KTLEISNDELAPLV
+289 KKLEISNDELAPLV

-308 KVDSVKISDDKTSF
+308 KVDSVIISDDKTSF
-322 KLYVK
+322 RLYVK
-327 TEKSSIDDA
+327 TDKSSIDDA
-336 VSDLNGKALEI
+336 VSALNGKALEI

-366 SLGGIIKTL
+366 SLGGVIKSL

-388 AQLFARNGELKELS
+388 AQLFARNGELKKLS

-432 FSADKK
+432 FSADKNRTI
-438 SSLFN
+438 FN

-458 TESDNNS
+458 TKSDNNS

-521 VGAICSLLGVDSGS
+521 VGAIFSLLGVDKGS
-535 DGETAQ
+535 DGETAE

-575 AESKKNTLIALESKW
+575 SESKKNTLIALESKW

-597 VEKLDKTVN
+597 VEPLDKTVN

-613 RSLVDYIRSGH
+613 RSLVDYIRSDH
-624 GDELK
+624 GSELK
-629 LYYDNEGK
+629 LYYDKDGK

-651 AKKISKTV
+651 AKKIDTSKTV
-659 TIKLDDDTFQACD
+659 TIKLDDDTFQSCD
-672 DVFGKKGFKY
+672 DVFDEKGFKY

-771 QSEAKQDMEN
+771 QSEAEQDMEN
-781 IRKSLVVMLYNYGIT
+781 IKKSLVVMLYNYGIT

-814 ANHKAIDYIKNHS
+814 ANHKALDYIKNHN

-844 PITLRVSGVRYEMKI
+844 PITLRVSGTGYNMRI
-859 KTKGK
+859 KTKYHSGLK
-864 PEVGDYINPEDQF
+864 LTRWKYD
-877 KTSLWGYS
+877 S
-885 DYEDDGT
+885 YEDKGT
-892 DAYVYY
+892 DPYVYR
-898 SYNHDGKDSVY
+898 SYYRDEEVVVTPTAGAPIIYRIPAGYYIS
-909 EDPATHM
+909 ED
-916 RTVWRMPKGVYFHIN
+916 RM
-931 RSTDSE
+931 

-942 LSNNILSSK
+942 FSNNILSSK
-951 DLKIIKARFNSL
+951 DLKIIKARFSSL
-963 KSNNRFASYKDMTFG
+963 KSSNRFASYKDMSFG
-978 EYMTSGKLI
+978 EYMTNGKLI
-987 NAPSKYMVHQV
+987 NAPSEYMVHQV
-998 EAEEAVNGYTVKPTK
+998 DAKDAVNVYTVKPTK

-1023 LPLDGSRTLVCNK
+1023 MPLDGTRTLKCNK
-1036 DGLTCGFE
+1036 DGLSFGY
-1044 IETRKILEKYKYGGG
+1044 KIYEGTPKDYIYGGG

-1064 GKEYSLINPNSSD
+1064 EKKYSLINPDSSD
-1077 YDRKASKDYFHIH
+1077 YDRKASKEYFQIH

-1095 TVYDLESD
+1095 TVYDLEAD
-1103 SMKNNYIVMQAALY
+1103 SMKDNYVVLQAALY
-1117 GESHDYWQC
+1117 GESHSYWVC
-1126 DQGAYFYNTNYREP
+1126 HEGAYFYNTNYREP

>member
-1 MKTNLKRMLALLL
+1 MKTNLKRMVALLL
-14 AVITCLNIAACSN
+14 AVIICLNIAACSN

-50 TSTENDGTRYVTLSA
+50 ISTENDGTRYVTLSA
-65 EDMSY
+65 EDISY

-90 IKSLSTNDTA
+90 VESLSTDDIA
-100 QSSKELFK
+100 QNSEEIFK
-108 ETLVEGVTTQ
+108 ETIIEEVTAE

-162 LEEST
+162 LEKST
-167 TPEAKITTKL
+167 TPEAKITTNL

-189 LTNAKTV
+189 LTNAKAV

-216 AVTSDGDTITI
+216 SVTSDGDTITI

-252 GAKILAMLEVDNL
+252 GAKILAMLEVENL

-275 LENGLLGF
+275 LENGLLSF
-283 DVDVYG
+283 DVDVCG

-322 KLYVK
+322 RLYVK
-327 TEKSSIDDA
+327 TDKSSIDDA
-336 VSDLNGKALEI
+336 VSALNGKALEI

-366 SLGGIIKTL
+366 SLGGVIKSL

-432 FSADKK
+432 FSADKNRTI
-438 SSLFN
+438 FN

-506 IIQSTTLSEF
+506 IIQSVSLSEF

-521 VGAICSLLGVDSGS
+521 VGAIFSLLGVDSGS

-575 AESKKNTLIALESKW
+575 SESKKNTLIALESKW

-629 LYYDNEGK
+629 LYYDEEGK
-637 LAIPDKNNSAYSVD
+637 LAIPDKNNTAYSVD
-651 AKKISKTV
+651 AKKIDTSKTV
-659 TIKLDDDTFQACD
+659 TIKLDDDTFQSCD

-720 GYIYMQM
+720 GYIYMQL

-732 TNDFMNNI
+732 TSDFMNNI

-796 ASFVEK
+796 ASLVEK

-814 ANHKAIDYIKNHS
+814 ANHKAIDYIKNND

-844 PITLRVSGVRYEMKI
+844 PITLRVSGVNYDMQI
-859 KTKGK
+859 KTKFT
-864 PEVGDYINPEDQF
+864 D
-877 KTSLWGYS
+877 GYLTLTHWQYDS
-885 DYEDDGT
+885 YEDNGT

-898 SYNHDGKDSVY
+898 SLYHDGKESVY
-909 EDPATHM
+909 EDPVTHM
-916 RTVWRMPKGVYFHIN
+916 RTVSQMPKGVYFLIN
-931 RSTDSE
+931 RSTYSE
-937 DKTNL
+937 DKTDL
-942 LSNNILSSK
+942 FSNNILSSK
-951 DLKIIKARFNSL
+951 DLKMMKARFNSL
-963 KSNNRFASYKDMTFG
+963 KSSNRFVSYKDMTFG

-998 EAEEAVNGYTVKPTK
+998 EAEDAVNGYTVKPTK

-1023 LPLDGSRTLVCNK
+1023 LPLDGSRTLKCNK
-1036 DGLTCGFE
+1036 DGLTSGY
-1044 IETRKILEKYKYGGG
+1044 RLELDKSEQRFKYGGG

-1064 GKEYSLINPNSSD
+1064 GKEYSLINPDSSD
-1077 YDRKASKDYFHIH
+1077 YDSKASKEYFQIH

-1095 TVYDLESD
+1095 TVYDLETD
-1103 SMKNNYIVMQAALY
+1103 SMKNNYVVLQAALY
-1117 GESHDYWQC
+1117 LESHFYWKC
-1126 DQGAYFYNTNYREP
+1126 HEGAYFYNTNYREP

>member
-1 MKTNLKRMLALLL
+1 MKTNLKRMVALLL
-14 AVITCLNIAACSN
+14 AVIICLNIAACSN

-50 TSTENDGTRYVTLSA
+50 ISTENDGTRYATLSI

-90 IKSLSTNDTA
+90 VESLSTDDIA
-100 QSSKELFK
+100 QSSEEIFK
-108 ETLVEGVTTQ
+108 ETILEEVTAE

-151 KAFVLGFDNIS
+151 NAFVLGFDNIS

-167 TPEAKITTKL
+167 TPEAKITTNL

-189 LTNAKTV
+189 LTNAKAV

-232 VEVTSAA
+232 VDVTSAA

-252 GAKILAMLEVDNL
+252 GAKILAMLEVENL

-275 LENGLLGF
+275 LENGLLSF

-289 KTLEISNDELAPLV
+289 KKLEISDDELAPLV

-322 KLYVK
+322 RLYVK
-327 TEKSSIDDA
+327 TDKSSIDDA
-336 VSDLNGKALEI
+336 VSALNGKALEI
-347 DSKAVGGDG
+347 NSKAVGGDG

-366 SLGGIIKTL
+366 SLGGVIKSL

-380 DSDKFKAT
+380 NSDKFKAT

-432 FSADKK
+432 FSADKNRTI
-438 SSLFN
+438 FN

-458 TESDNNS
+458 TKSDNNS
-465 AGLSYAFETSKAGGN
+465 AGLSYAFETSKADGN

-521 VGAICSLLGVDSGS
+521 VGAIFSLLGVDSGS
-535 DGETAQ
+535 DGETAE

-613 RSLVDYIRSGH
+613 RSLVDYIRSDH
-624 GDELK
+624 GNELK
-629 LYYDNEGK
+629 LYYDKDGK

-707 SIEYTDDTGEILY
+707 SIEYTDDTGDILY

-844 PITLRVSGVRYEMKI
+844 PITLRVSGTGYNMRI
-859 KTKGK
+859 KTRYHSGRKLTGWIYDSY
-864 PEVGDYINPEDQF
+864 GDY
-877 KTSLWGYS
+877 
-885 DYEDDGT
+885 GT
-892 DAYVYY
+892 DPYVYR
-898 SYNHDGKDSVY
+898 SYYHDGEVVGTITAGAPMRWRI
-909 EDPATHM
+909 PAGYYISAD
-916 RTVWRMPKGVYFHIN
+916 RM
-931 RSTDSE
+931 
-937 DKTNL
+937 DKRNL
-942 LSNNILSSK
+942 FSNNILSPK
-951 DLKIIKARFNSL
+951 DLKMMKARFNSL
-963 KSNNRFASYKDMTFG
+963 KSSNRFASYKDMSFG
-978 EYMTSGKLI
+978 EYMTNGKLI
-987 NAPSKYMVHQV
+987 NAPSEYMVHQC
-998 EAEEAVNGYTVKPTK
+998 ESAVNSSAIKPTK
-1013 ILTSGVLEKE
+1013 ILTAGVLEKE
-1023 LPLDGSRTLVCNK
+1023 MPLDGTRTLKCNK
-1036 DGLTCGFE
+1036 DGLSYGYYQKVNE
-1044 IETRKILEKYKYGGG
+1044 SEQLYKYGGG

-1064 GKEYSLINPNSSD
+1064 GKEYSLINPNSSG

-1103 SMKNNYIVMQAALY
+1103 SMKNNYIVLQAALY
-1117 GESHDYWQC
+1117 GESHYHWEC
-1126 DQGAYFYNTNYREP
+1126 DEGAYFYNTNYQEP

>member
-1 MKTNLKRMLALLL
+1 MKTNLKRMVALLL
-14 AVITCLNIAACSN
+14 AVITCLSVAACSN

-44 MKIAEV
+44 MKIAKV
-50 TSTENDGTRYVTLSA
+50 ISTENDGTRYVTLSA
-65 EDMSY
+65 EDISY

-151 KAFVLGFDNIS
+151 KAFVLGFDNIC

-189 LTNAKTV
+189 LTNAKAS
-196 ENIKAEDITLSGAF
+196 EKIKPEDITLSGAF

-232 VEVTSAA
+232 VEATSAA

-265 DAYIDAESFA
+265 DAYIDAKSFA
-275 LENGLLGF
+275 LENGLLSF

-289 KTLEISNDELAPLV
+289 KKLEISNDELAHLV

-322 KLYVK
+322 RLYVK
-327 TEKSSIDDA
+327 TDKSSIDDA
-336 VSDLNGKALEI
+336 VSALNGKALEI

-366 SLGGIIKTL
+366 SLGGVIKSL
-375 DKPEG
+375 DKPER

-388 AQLFARNGELKELS
+388 AQLFARNGELKKLS

-432 FSADKK
+432 FSADKNRTI
-438 SSLFN
+438 FN

-458 TESDNNS
+458 TKSDNNS
-465 AGLSYAFETSKAGGN
+465 AGLSYAFETSKADGN

-501 VNIAT
+501 VNVAT
-506 IIQSTTLSEF
+506 IIQSVSLSEF

-521 VGAICSLLGVDSGS
+521 VGAIFSLLGVDSGS

-613 RSLVDYIRSGH
+613 RSLVDYIRSDH
-624 GDELK
+624 GNELK
-629 LYYDNEGK
+629 LYYDKDGK

-707 SIEYTDDTGEILY
+707 SIEYTEKTGDILY

-802 YDTSTDNKDITE
+802 YDTSTDDKEITE

-844 PITLRVSGVRYEMKI
+844 PITLRVSGTGYNMRI
-859 KTKGK
+859 KTRYHSGRKLTRWIYDSYEDRGTD
-864 PEVGDYINPEDQF
+864 PYVYRYDYIDERVYQTPTAGAPIIYRIPAGYYFSED
-877 KTSLWGYS
+877 
-885 DYEDDGT
+885 
-892 DAYVYY
+892 
-898 SYNHDGKDSVY
+898 
-909 EDPATHM
+909 
-916 RTVWRMPKGVYFHIN
+916 RM
-931 RSTDSE
+931 

-942 LSNNILSSK
+942 FSNNILSSK
-951 DLKIIKARFNSL
+951 DLKMMKARFNSL
-963 KSNNRFASYKDMTFG
+963 KSNNRFASYKDMSFG
-978 EYMTSGKLI
+978 EYMTNGKLI
-987 NAPSKYMVHQV
+987 NAPSKYMVHKV
-998 EAEEAVNGYTVKPTK
+998 ESAVNRSAIKPTK

-1023 LPLDGSRTLVCNK
+1023 MPLDGTRTLVCDK
-1036 DGLTCGFE
+1036 YGLANGYYQKVNE
-1044 IETRKILEKYKYGGG
+1044 AEQLYKYGGG
-1059 YYFTP
+1059 YYFAP
-1064 GKEYSLINPNSSD
+1064 GKEYSLINPNSSG

-1095 TVYDLESD
+1095 TVYDLETD
-1103 SMKNNYIVMQAALY
+1103 SMKNNYIVLQAALY
-1117 GESHDYWQC
+1117 GESHYHWEC
-1126 DQGAYFYNTNYREP
+1126 DEGAYFYNTNYQEP